1 MTKNNMKFRQLLTR
15 CTAVPVAFVGLAL
28 NAFADNKV
36 TIEDFSIKLNE
47 EKTVAIYLENTDAIA
62 ALQMDIVLP
71 KELSYVSNSIVRN
84 EERLDRDTHSLMM
97 QYVDGD
103 NDVNIYRLLI
113 VPSSMDNIE
122 GNSGAIAYF
131 TVKADAFNEVDKI
144 RFENI
149 VGSRLPD
156 GSADTKVEVTGDE
169 TTVSPYA
176 GFVQMG
182 AEALEIKT
190 DGTSKKVDVQLTNH
204 ITVRNMEAVIT
215 LPVGL
220 SFEMNEKGK
229 PKFDYGTRL
238 PQNATISSN
247 VMTDGSMKVVIAG
260 VTDQSFEGNE
270 GTVFSFYVKADE
282 NLAQNSEIIISDVLV
297 TDDEAN
303 AYVID
308 EPAKQAVVNAY
319 VAYYEPAMK
328 VVDELKSRFDA
339 AVEKINTE
347 APTVKDSV
355 LVTDSIA
362 KVGAQVENLR
372 KAVEQAY
379 QDETLA
385 ENSETVLAPVAN
397 IDQAIEEMVGY
408 ALALEQGLVNNEA
421 AYQRLTAEIAAA
433 QTELDAATE
442 KINTECA
449 AVAAQ
454 FTETLAG
461 IKAQIDALTAD
472 VKAQYEAGKLT
483 AESTVDLTAVKEATT
498 KVVADAAAA
507 QAAYEANEAA
517 YVRLNG
523 EIAAAQT
530 ELDAAT
536 EKINTECAAVAAQFT
551 ETLAGI
557 KAQIDALTAD
567 VKAQYEAGKL
577 TAESTVDLT
586 AVKEATTK
594 VVADAA
600 AAQAAYEANEAA
612 YVRLNGEIA
621 AAQTELDA
629 ATEKINTECAAV
641 AAQFTETLAGIKAQ
655 IDALTADVKA
665 QYEAGKL
672 TAESTVDLTAV
683 KKAVEKV
690 VADAAAAQAVV
701 DANEAAYERL
711 SAEIAAVQ
719 TQLDST
725 KKTIETECAA
735 VAEDY
740 VATLESL
747 QSEIDGAFADLKKQ
761 YDAVALNESSKVY
774 LNGIISGI
782 NKALKDAQAGQAA
795 VEANQA
801 AYERLTA
808 VIAVVQKQLDD
819 AKNKIETEYADVADQ
834 FKETA
839 QTIQIQI
846 NTLTADLQNRYE
858 AGKLTAE
865 STVETSLIEGAI
877 TKMLADASGNQA
889 AVIANEAAYKRLT
902 AEIATVQTQLDNAKK
917 TIETECADVAANYV
931 AALES
936 LQSDIDGISADVKKQ
951 YEAVSL
957 NENSKVYLSAIT
969 TGIATALKDAQAAQA
984 AFEADEAAKAANEA
998 AYVRLTAEI
1007 AAVEAELDTAKTTIE
1022 TEYAAVAAQ
1031 FENTIAGIQ
1040 SQIKAIAD
1048 DVKAQYEAVKLT
1060 AESTVD
1066 LTAVNKAIEQVVA
1079 DAAAAQEA
1087 YEADEAAKAA
1097 NEAAYVRLTAEI
1109 AAVEAELDTAK
1120 TTIETE
1126 YAAVAAQFENTI
1138 AGIQSQIKAI
1148 ADDVK
1153 AQYEAVKLT
1162 ADSKVDLTEVQKAI
1176 AQVVTDAA
1184 AAQEAHEADE
1194 AAKAANQAAYERLT
1208 AEIAAVQTELDNAKK
1223 TIETECA
1230 DVAEDYVATLEKL
1243 QSEIDGVSAD
1253 LKKQYEAVALDENSK
1268 VYLTGITSGIAKAL
1282 KDAQAGQAAVTANE
1296 TAYERL
1302 NAEIAAVQ
1310 AELDAAIEKINTECP
1325 DVADQ
1330 FTAEMETL
1338 QMQIDG
1344 VQEDLDAKYEAVS
1357 LDENSKVYLSAV
1369 TSGIKKMIEDAIA
1382 AQDQATGINDVQTGA
1397 NQVVAIYTVTGAKV
1411 EKPVKGSINI
1421 FKYADGS
1428 IKKIFV
1434 K

>member
-47 EKTVAIYLENTDAIA
+47 EKTVAIYLENTDDIA
-62 ALQMDIVLP
+62 ALQMDIKLP
-71 KELSYVSNSIVRN
+71 VGLTFVENSLVRN

-97 QYVDGD
+97 NGINGSNRDFRV
-103 NDVNIYRLLI
+103 LI

-131 TVKADAFNEVDKI
+131 TVKADEFNGNGDI
-144 RFENI
+144 RIENI

-156 GSADTKVEVTGDE
+156 GSADTKVEVTSDV

-182 AEALEIKT
+182 TEALEIKT

-215 LPVGL
+215 LPAGL

-247 VMTDGSMKVVIAG
+247 VMADGSMKVVIAG
-260 VTDQSFEGNE
+260 VTNQSFEGNE

-297 TDDEAN
+297 TDGDAN

-319 VAYYEPAMK
+319 IAYYEPAMK

-421 AYQRLTAEIAAA
+421 AYQRLTA
-433 QTELDAATE
+433 
-442 KINTECA
+442 
-449 AVAAQ
+449 
-454 FTETLAG
+454 
-461 IKAQIDALTAD
+461 
-472 VKAQYEAGKLT
+472 
-483 AESTVDLTAVKEATT
+483 
-498 KVVADAAAA
+498 
-507 QAAYEANEAA
+507 
-517 YVRLNG
+517 
-523 EIAAAQT
+523 
-530 ELDAAT
+530 
-536 EKINTECAAVAAQFT
+536 
-551 ETLAGI
+551 
-557 KAQIDALTAD
+557 
-567 VKAQYEAGKL
+567 
-577 TAESTVDLT
+577 
-586 AVKEATTK
+586 
-594 VVADAA
+594 
-600 AAQAAYEANEAA
+600 
-612 YVRLNGEIA
+612 EIA

-834 FKETA
+834 FKETT

-969 TGIATALKDAQAAQA
+969 SGIATALKDAQAAQA
-984 AFEADEAAKAANEA
+984 AFDANEAAVAANEA
-998 AYVRLTAEI
+998 AYERLNAEI
-1007 AAVEAELDTAKTTIE
+1007 AAVQTKLDNAKKTIE

-1040 SQIKAIAD
+1040 SQIKA
-1048 DVKAQYEAVKLT
+1048 V
-1060 AESTVD
+1060 
-1066 LTAVNKAIEQVVA
+1066 
-1079 DAAAAQEA
+1079 
-1087 YEADEAAKAA
+1087 
-1097 NEAAYVRLTAEI
+1097 
-1109 AAVEAELDTAK
+1109 
-1120 TTIETE
+1120 
-1126 YAAVAAQFENTI
+1126 
-1138 AGIQSQIKAI
+1138 

-1162 ADSKVDLTEVQKAI
+1162 ADSKVDLTEIQKAI

-1369 TSGIKKMIEDAIA
+1369 TTGIKKMVEDAVA

>member
-47 EKTVAIYLENTDAIA
+47 EKTVAIYLENTDDIA

-156 GSADTKVEVTGDE
+156 GSADTKVEVTSDV

-182 AEALEIKT
+182 TEALEIKT
-190 DGTSKKVDVQLTNH
+190 DGISKKVDVQLTNH

-215 LPVGL
+215 LPAGL

-260 VTDQSFEGNE
+260 VTNQSFEGNE

-297 TDDEAN
+297 TDGYAN

-319 VAYYEPAMK
+319 IAYYEPAMK

-408 ALALEQGLVNNEA
+408 ALALEKAIVDNEA
-421 AYQRLTAEIAAA
+421 AYVRLNAEIAAA
-433 QTELDAATE
+433 QAELDAATE
-442 KINTECA
+442 KINTESA

-454 FTETLAG
+454 FAETLAG
-461 IKAQIDALTAD
+461 IKAQI
-472 VKAQYEAGKLT
+472 
-483 AESTVDLTAVKEATT
+483 
-498 KVVADAAAA
+498 
-507 QAAYEANEAA
+507 N
-517 YVRLNG
+517 
-523 EIAAAQT
+523 
-530 ELDAAT
+530 
-536 EKINTECAAVAAQFT
+536 
-551 ETLAGI
+551 
-557 KAQIDALTAD
+557 ALTAD

-761 YDAVALNESSKVY
+761 YDAVALNENSKVY

-931 AALES
+931 VTIEA
-936 LQSDIDGISADVKKQ
+936 LQSDIDGVSADLKKQ
-951 YEAVSL
+951 YEAISL

-984 AFEADEAAKAANEA
+984 AFDANEAAVAANEA
-998 AYVRLTAEI
+998 AYERLNAEI
-1007 AAVEAELDTAKTTIE
+1007 AAVQTELDNAK
-1022 TEYAAVAAQ
+1022 
-1031 FENTIAGIQ
+1031 
-1040 SQIKAIAD
+1040 K
-1048 DVKAQYEAVKLT
+1048 
-1060 AESTVD
+1060 
-1066 LTAVNKAIEQVVA
+1066 
-1079 DAAAAQEA
+1079 
-1087 YEADEAAKAA
+1087 
-1097 NEAAYVRLTAEI
+1097 
-1109 AAVEAELDTAK
+1109 
-1120 TTIETE
+1120 TIETE

-1369 TSGIKKMIEDAIA
+1369 TTGIKKMVEDAVA

>member
-156 GSADTKVEVTGDE
+156 GSADTKVEVTSDV

-182 AEALEIKT
+182 TEALEIKT

-215 LPVGL
+215 LPAGL

-282 NLAQNSEIIISDVLV
+282 NLAQNSEIVISDVLV
-297 TDDEAN
+297 TDNGAN

-319 VAYYEPAMK
+319 IAYYEPAMK

-557 KAQIDALTAD
+557 KTQIDALTAD

-586 AVKEATTK
+586 AVKEATT
-594 VVADAA
+594 
-600 AAQAAYEANEAA
+600 
-612 YVRLNGEIA
+612 
-621 AAQTELDA
+621 
-629 ATEKINTECAAV
+629 
-641 AAQFTETLAGIKAQ
+641 
-655 IDALTADVKA
+655 
-665 QYEAGKL
+665 
-672 TAESTVDLTAV
+672 
-683 KKAVEKV
+683 KV

-761 YDAVALNESSKVY
+761 YDAVALNENSKVY

-931 AALES
+931 VTIEA
-936 LQSDIDGISADVKKQ
+936 LQSDIDGVSADLKKQ
-951 YEAVSL
+951 YEAISL

-984 AFEADEAAKAANEA
+984 AF
-998 AYVRLTAEI
+998 
-1007 AAVEAELDTAKTTIE
+1007 
-1022 TEYAAVAAQ
+1022 
-1031 FENTIAGIQ
+1031 
-1040 SQIKAIAD
+1040 
-1048 DVKAQYEAVKLT
+1048 
-1060 AESTVD
+1060 
-1066 LTAVNKAIEQVVA
+1066 
-1079 DAAAAQEA
+1079 
-1087 YEADEAAKAA
+1087 EADEAAKAA

-1369 TSGIKKMIEDAIA
+1369 TTGIKKMVEDAVA

>member
-47 EKTVAIYLENTDAIA
+47 EKTVAIYLENTDDIA

-97 QYVDGD
+97 QRVDSD
-103 NDVNIYRLLI
+103 NDDVNIYRLLI

-131 TVKADAFNEVDKI
+131 TVKADEFNGNGDI
-144 RFENI
+144 RIENI

-156 GSADTKVEVTGDE
+156 GSADTKVEVTSDV

-182 AEALEIKT
+182 TEALEIKT

-215 LPVGL
+215 LPAGL

-247 VMTDGSMKVVIAG
+247 VMADGSMKVVIAG

-282 NLAQNSEIIISDVLV
+282 NLAQNSEIEISNVLV

-319 VAYYEPAMK
+319 IAYYEPAMK

-536 EKINTECAAVAAQFT
+536 EKINTECAAVAAQFA

-557 KAQIDALTAD
+557 KTQIDALTAD

-612 YVRLNGEIA
+612 Y
-621 AAQTELDA
+621 
-629 ATEKINTECAAV
+629 
-641 AAQFTETLAGIKAQ
+641 
-655 IDALTADVKA
+655 
-665 QYEAGKL
+665 
-672 TAESTVDLTAV
+672 
-683 KKAVEKV
+683 
-690 VADAAAAQAVV
+690 
-701 DANEAAYERL
+701 ERL

-747 QSEIDGAFADLKKQ
+747 QSEIDGVSADLKKQ

-969 TGIATALKDAQAAQA
+969 SGIATALKDAQAAQA
-984 AFEADEAAKAANEA
+984 AFDANEAAVAANEA
-998 AYVRLTAEI
+998 AYERLNAEI
-1007 AAVEAELDTAKTTIE
+1007 AAVQTELDNAKKTIE

-1040 SQIKAIAD
+1040 SQIKA
-1048 DVKAQYEAVKLT
+1048 V
-1060 AESTVD
+1060 
-1066 LTAVNKAIEQVVA
+1066 
-1079 DAAAAQEA
+1079 
-1087 YEADEAAKAA
+1087 
-1097 NEAAYVRLTAEI
+1097 
-1109 AAVEAELDTAK
+1109 
-1120 TTIETE
+1120 
-1126 YAAVAAQFENTI
+1126 
-1138 AGIQSQIKAI
+1138 

-1369 TSGIKKMIEDAIA
+1369 TTGIKKMVEDAVA

>member
-47 EKTVAIYLENTDAIA
+47 EKTVAIYLENTDDIA

-97 QYVDGD
+97 QRVDSD
-103 NDVNIYRLLI
+103 NDDVNIYRLLI

-131 TVKADAFNEVDKI
+131 TVKADEFNGNGDI
-144 RFENI
+144 RIENI

-156 GSADTKVEVTGDE
+156 GSADTKVEVTSDV

-182 AEALEIKT
+182 TEALEIKT

-215 LPVGL
+215 LPAGL

-247 VMTDGSMKVVIAG
+247 VMADGSMKVVIAG

-282 NLAQNSEIIISDVLV
+282 NLAQNSEIEISNVLV

-319 VAYYEPAMK
+319 IAYYEPAMK

-517 YVRLNG
+517 Y
-523 EIAAAQT
+523 
-530 ELDAAT
+530 
-536 EKINTECAAVAAQFT
+536 
-551 ETLAGI
+551 
-557 KAQIDALTAD
+557 
-567 VKAQYEAGKL
+567 
-577 TAESTVDLT
+577 
-586 AVKEATTK
+586 
-594 VVADAA
+594 
-600 AAQAAYEANEAA
+600 
-612 YVRLNGEIA
+612 
-621 AAQTELDA
+621 
-629 ATEKINTECAAV
+629 
-641 AAQFTETLAGIKAQ
+641 
-655 IDALTADVKA
+655 
-665 QYEAGKL
+665 
-672 TAESTVDLTAV
+672 
-683 KKAVEKV
+683 
-690 VADAAAAQAVV
+690 
-701 DANEAAYERL
+701 ERL

-747 QSEIDGAFADLKKQ
+747 QSEIDGVSADLKKQ

-969 TGIATALKDAQAAQA
+969 SGIATALKDAQAAQA
-984 AFEADEAAKAANEA
+984 AFDANEAAVAANEA
-998 AYVRLTAEI
+998 AYERLNAEI
-1007 AAVEAELDTAKTTIE
+1007 AAVQTELDNAKKTIE

-1040 SQIKAIAD
+1040 SQIKA
-1048 DVKAQYEAVKLT
+1048 V
-1060 AESTVD
+1060 
-1066 LTAVNKAIEQVVA
+1066 
-1079 DAAAAQEA
+1079 
-1087 YEADEAAKAA
+1087 
-1097 NEAAYVRLTAEI
+1097 
-1109 AAVEAELDTAK
+1109 
-1120 TTIETE
+1120 
-1126 YAAVAAQFENTI
+1126 
-1138 AGIQSQIKAI
+1138 

-1369 TSGIKKMIEDAIA
+1369 TTGIKKMVEDAVA

>member
-62 ALQMDIVLP
+62 ALQMDIILP
-71 KELSYVSNSIVRN
+71 EGLTFVENSLVRN

-97 QYVDGD
+97 NGINGSNSNFRV
-103 NDVNIYRLLI
+103 LI

-131 TVKADAFNEVDKI
+131 TVKADEFNGNGDI
-144 RFENI
+144 RIENI

-156 GSADTKVEVTGDE
+156 GSADTKVEVTSDV

-176 GFVQMG
+176 GFVQIG
-182 AEALEIKT
+182 TEALEIKT

-215 LPVGL
+215 LPAGL

-247 VMTDGSMKVVIAG
+247 VMADGSMKVVIAG
-260 VTDQSFEGNE
+260 VTNQSFEGNE

-297 TDDEAN
+297 TDGDAN

-319 VAYYEPAMK
+319 IAYYEPAMK

-433 QTELDAATE
+433 QIELDAATE

-454 FTETLAG
+454 FAETLAG
-461 IKAQIDALTAD
+461 IKTQIDALTAD

-483 AESTVDLTAVKEATT
+483 AESTVDLTAVKDATT

-523 EIAAAQT
+523 EIATAQT

-536 EKINTECAAVAAQFT
+536 EKINAECAAVAAQF
-551 ETLAGI
+551 A
-557 KAQIDALTAD
+557 
-567 VKAQYEAGKL
+567 
-577 TAESTVDLT
+577 
-586 AVKEATTK
+586 
-594 VVADAA
+594 
-600 AAQAAYEANEAA
+600 
-612 YVRLNGEIA
+612 
-621 AAQTELDA
+621 
-629 ATEKINTECAAV
+629 
-641 AAQFTETLAGIKAQ
+641 ETLAGIKAQ

-761 YDAVALNESSKVY
+761 YDAVALNENSKVY

-969 TGIATALKDAQAAQA
+969 SGIATALKDAQAAQA
-984 AFEADEAAKAANEA
+984 AFDANEAAVAANEA
-998 AYVRLTAEI
+998 AYERLNAEI
-1007 AAVEAELDTAKTTIE
+1007 AAVQTKLDNAKKTIE

-1040 SQIKAIAD
+1040 SQIKA
-1048 DVKAQYEAVKLT
+1048 V
-1060 AESTVD
+1060 
-1066 LTAVNKAIEQVVA
+1066 
-1079 DAAAAQEA
+1079 
-1087 YEADEAAKAA
+1087 
-1097 NEAAYVRLTAEI
+1097 
-1109 AAVEAELDTAK
+1109 
-1120 TTIETE
+1120 
-1126 YAAVAAQFENTI
+1126 
-1138 AGIQSQIKAI
+1138 

-1194 AAKAANQAAYERLT
+1194 AAKAANEAAYERLT

-1223 TIETECA
+1223 TIENECA

-1369 TSGIKKMIEDAIA
+1369 TTGIKKMVEDAVA

>member
-62 ALQMDIVLP
+62 ALQMDIILP
-71 KELSYVSNSIVRN
+71 EGLTFVENSLVRN

-97 QYVDGD
+97 NGINGSNSNFRV
-103 NDVNIYRLLI
+103 LI

-131 TVKADAFNEVDKI
+131 TVKADEFNGNGDI
-144 RFENI
+144 RIENI

-156 GSADTKVEVTGDE
+156 GSADTKVEVTSDV

-215 LPVGL
+215 LPAGL

-247 VMTDGSMKVVIAG
+247 VMADGSMKVVIAG
-260 VTDQSFEGNE
+260 VTNQSFEGNE

-319 VAYYEPAMK
+319 IAYYEPAMK

-408 ALALEQGLVNNEA
+408 ALALEK
-421 AYQRLTAEIAAA
+421 TI
-433 QTELDAATE
+433 
-442 KINTECA
+442 
-449 AVAAQ
+449 
-454 FTETLAG
+454 
-461 IKAQIDALTAD
+461 
-472 VKAQYEAGKLT
+472 
-483 AESTVDLTAVKEATT
+483 VD
-498 KVVADAAAA
+498 
-507 QAAYEANEAA
+507 
-517 YVRLNG
+517 
-523 EIAAAQT
+523 
-530 ELDAAT
+530 
-536 EKINTECAAVAAQFT
+536 
-551 ETLAGI
+551 
-557 KAQIDALTAD
+557 
-567 VKAQYEAGKL
+567 
-577 TAESTVDLT
+577 
-586 AVKEATTK
+586 
-594 VVADAA
+594 
-600 AAQAAYEANEAA
+600 NEAA

-761 YDAVALNESSKVY
+761 YDAVALNENSKVY

-801 AYERLTA
+801 AYERLTV

-931 AALES
+931 VTIEA
-936 LQSDIDGISADVKKQ
+936 LQSDIDGVSADLKKQ
-951 YEAVSL
+951 YEAISL

-969 TGIATALKDAQAAQA
+969 SGIATALKDAQAAQA
-984 AFEADEAAKAANEA
+984 AFDANEAAVAANEA
-998 AYVRLTAEI
+998 AYERLNAEI
-1007 AAVEAELDTAKTTIE
+1007 AAVQTELDNAKKTIE

-1040 SQIKAIAD
+1040 SQIKA
-1048 DVKAQYEAVKLT
+1048 V
-1060 AESTVD
+1060 
-1066 LTAVNKAIEQVVA
+1066 
-1079 DAAAAQEA
+1079 
-1087 YEADEAAKAA
+1087 
-1097 NEAAYVRLTAEI
+1097 
-1109 AAVEAELDTAK
+1109 
-1120 TTIETE
+1120 
-1126 YAAVAAQFENTI
+1126 
-1138 AGIQSQIKAI
+1138 

-1369 TSGIKKMIEDAIA
+1369 TTGIKKMVEDAVA

>member
-483 AESTVDLTAVKEATT
+483 AESTVDLTAVKDATT

-523 EIAAAQT
+523 EIATAQT

-536 EKINTECAAVAAQFT
+536 EKINTECAAVAAQF
-551 ETLAGI
+551 A
-557 KAQIDALTAD
+557 
-567 VKAQYEAGKL
+567 
-577 TAESTVDLT
+577 
-586 AVKEATTK
+586 
-594 VVADAA
+594 
-600 AAQAAYEANEAA
+600 
-612 YVRLNGEIA
+612 
-621 AAQTELDA
+621 
-629 ATEKINTECAAV
+629 
-641 AAQFTETLAGIKAQ
+641 ETLAGIKAQ

-1060 AESTVD
+1060 A
-1066 LTAVNKAIEQVVA
+1066 
-1079 DAAAAQEA
+1079 
-1087 YEADEAAKAA
+1087 
-1097 NEAAYVRLTAEI
+1097 
-1109 AAVEAELDTAK
+1109 
-1120 TTIETE
+1120 
-1126 YAAVAAQFENTI
+1126 
-1138 AGIQSQIKAI
+1138 
-1148 ADDVK
+1148 
-1153 AQYEAVKLT
+1153 
-1162 ADSKVDLTEVQKAI
+1162 DSKVDLTEVQKAI

-1421 FKYADGS
+1421 FEYADGS

>member
-47 EKTVAIYLENTDAIA
+47 EKTVAIYLENTDDIA

-122 GNSGAIAYF
+122 GNSGVIAYF

-156 GSADTKVEVTGDE
+156 GSEDTKVEVTGDE

-182 AEALEIKT
+182 TEALEIKT

-215 LPVGL
+215 LPAGL
-220 SFEMNEKGK
+220 SFELNEKDK
-229 PKFDYGTRL
+229 PRFDYGTRL

-260 VTDQSFEGNE
+260 VTNQSFEGNE

-319 VAYYEPAMK
+319 IAYYEPAMK

-421 AYQRLTAEIAAA
+421 AYQRLTVEIAAA

-461 IKAQIDALTAD
+461 IKTQIDALTAD

-483 AESTVDLTAVKEATT
+483 AESTVDLTAVKEAMT
-498 KVVADAAAA
+498 
-507 QAAYEANEAA
+507 
-517 YVRLNG
+517 
-523 EIAAAQT
+523 
-530 ELDAAT
+530 
-536 EKINTECAAVAAQFT
+536 
-551 ETLAGI
+551 
-557 KAQIDALTAD
+557 
-567 VKAQYEAGKL
+567 
-577 TAESTVDLT
+577 
-586 AVKEATTK
+586 
-594 VVADAA
+594 
-600 AAQAAYEANEAA
+600 
-612 YVRLNGEIA
+612 
-621 AAQTELDA
+621 
-629 ATEKINTECAAV
+629 
-641 AAQFTETLAGIKAQ
+641 
-655 IDALTADVKA
+655 
-665 QYEAGKL
+665 
-672 TAESTVDLTAV
+672 
-683 KKAVEKV
+683 KV

-711 SAEIAAVQ
+711 SAEIAVVQ
-719 TQLDST
+719 TQLDNT

-747 QSEIDGAFADLKKQ
+747 QSEIDGVSADLKKQ
-761 YDAVALNESSKVY
+761 YDAVALNENSKVY

-902 AEIATVQTQLDNAKK
+902 AEIAAVQTQLDNAKK

-951 YEAVSL
+951 YEAISL

-969 TGIATALKDAQAAQA
+969 SGIATALKDAQAAQA
-984 AFEADEAAKAANEA
+984 AFDANEAAVAANEA
-998 AYVRLTAEI
+998 
-1007 AAVEAELDTAKTTIE
+1007 
-1022 TEYAAVAAQ
+1022 
-1031 FENTIAGIQ
+1031 
-1040 SQIKAIAD
+1040 
-1048 DVKAQYEAVKLT
+1048 
-1060 AESTVD
+1060 
-1066 LTAVNKAIEQVVA
+1066 
-1079 DAAAAQEA
+1079 
-1087 YEADEAAKAA
+1087 
-1097 NEAAYVRLTAEI
+1097 
-1109 AAVEAELDTAK
+1109 
-1120 TTIETE
+1120 
-1126 YAAVAAQFENTI
+1126 
-1138 AGIQSQIKAI
+1138 
-1148 ADDVK
+1148 
-1153 AQYEAVKLT
+1153 
-1162 ADSKVDLTEVQKAI
+1162 
-1176 AQVVTDAA
+1176 
-1184 AAQEAHEADE
+1184 
-1194 AAKAANQAAYERLT
+1194 
-1208 AEIAAVQTELDNAKK
+1208 
-1223 TIETECA
+1223 
-1230 DVAEDYVATLEKL
+1230 
-1243 QSEIDGVSAD
+1243 
-1253 LKKQYEAVALDENSK
+1253 
-1268 VYLTGITSGIAKAL
+1268 
-1282 KDAQAGQAAVTANE
+1282 
-1296 TAYERL
+1296 AYERL

-1369 TSGIKKMIEDAIA
+1369 TSGIKKMVEDAIA

>member
-47 EKTVAIYLENTDAIA
+47 EKTVAIYLENTDDIA

-156 GSADTKVEVTGDE
+156 GSEDTKVEVTGDE

-182 AEALEIKT
+182 TEALEIKT
-190 DGTSKKVDVQLTNH
+190 DGTSKKVGVQLTNH

-260 VTDQSFEGNE
+260 VTNQSFEGNE

-282 NLAQNSEIIISDVLV
+282 NLAQNSEIEISNVLV
-297 TDDEAN
+297 TDDKAN

-319 VAYYEPAMK
+319 IAYYEPAMK

-454 FTETLAG
+454 FAETLAG

-483 AESTVDLTAVKEATT
+483 AESTVDLTAVKDATT

-523 EIAAAQT
+523 EIATAQT

-557 KAQIDALTAD
+557 KT
-567 VKAQYEAGKL
+567 
-577 TAESTVDLT
+577 
-586 AVKEATTK
+586 
-594 VVADAA
+594 
-600 AAQAAYEANEAA
+600 
-612 YVRLNGEIA
+612 
-621 AAQTELDA
+621 
-629 ATEKINTECAAV
+629 
-641 AAQFTETLAGIKAQ
+641 Q

-969 TGIATALKDAQAAQA
+969 SGIATALKDAQAAQA
-984 AFEADEAAKAANEA
+984 AFDANEAAVAANEA
-998 AYVRLTAEI
+998 AYERLNAEI
-1007 AAVEAELDTAKTTIE
+1007 AAVQTKLDNAKKTIE

-1040 SQIKAIAD
+1040 SQIKA
-1048 DVKAQYEAVKLT
+1048 V
-1060 AESTVD
+1060 
-1066 LTAVNKAIEQVVA
+1066 
-1079 DAAAAQEA
+1079 
-1087 YEADEAAKAA
+1087 
-1097 NEAAYVRLTAEI
+1097 
-1109 AAVEAELDTAK
+1109 
-1120 TTIETE
+1120 
-1126 YAAVAAQFENTI
+1126 
-1138 AGIQSQIKAI
+1138 

-1162 ADSKVDLTEVQKAI
+1162 ADSKVDLTEVQKTI

-1208 AEIAAVQTELDNAKK
+1208 AEIAAVQTELDNAKN

-1369 TSGIKKMIEDAIA
+1369 TTGIKKMIEDAIA

>member
-62 ALQMDIVLP
+62 ALQMDIILP
-71 KELSYVSNSIVRN
+71 EGLTFVENSLVRN

-97 QYVDGD
+97 NGINGSNRDFRV
-103 NDVNIYRLLI
+103 LI

-131 TVKADAFNEVDKI
+131 TVKADEFNGNGDI
-144 RFENI
+144 RIENI

-156 GSADTKVEVTGDE
+156 GSADTKVEVTSDV

-215 LPVGL
+215 LPAGL

-247 VMTDGSMKVVIAG
+247 VMADGSMKVVIAG
-260 VTDQSFEGNE
+260 VTTQPFEGNE

-282 NLAQNSEIIISDVLV
+282 TLAQNSEIVISDVLV
-297 TDDEAN
+297 TDNGANAN

-308 EPAKQAVVNAY
+308 EVAKQAVVNSY
-319 VAYYEPAMK
+319 ITYFDPAIK
-328 VVDELKSRFDA
+328 VVDELQGRFDA

-461 IKAQIDALTAD
+461 IKTQIDALTAD

-498 KVVADAAAA
+498 
-507 QAAYEANEAA
+507 
-517 YVRLNG
+517 
-523 EIAAAQT
+523 
-530 ELDAAT
+530 
-536 EKINTECAAVAAQFT
+536 
-551 ETLAGI
+551 
-557 KAQIDALTAD
+557 
-567 VKAQYEAGKL
+567 
-577 TAESTVDLT
+577 
-586 AVKEATTK
+586 
-594 VVADAA
+594 
-600 AAQAAYEANEAA
+600 
-612 YVRLNGEIA
+612 
-621 AAQTELDA
+621 
-629 ATEKINTECAAV
+629 
-641 AAQFTETLAGIKAQ
+641 
-655 IDALTADVKA
+655 
-665 QYEAGKL
+665 
-672 TAESTVDLTAV
+672 
-683 KKAVEKV
+683 KV

-761 YDAVALNESSKVY
+761 YDAVALNENSKVY

-969 TGIATALKDAQAAQA
+969 SGIATALKDAQAAQA
-984 AFEADEAAKAANEA
+984 AFDANEAAVAANEA
-998 AYVRLTAEI
+998 AYERLNAEI
-1007 AAVEAELDTAKTTIE
+1007 AAVQTELD
-1022 TEYAAVAAQ
+1022 
-1031 FENTIAGIQ
+1031 N
-1040 SQIKAIAD
+1040 
-1048 DVKAQYEAVKLT
+1048 
-1060 AESTVD
+1060 
-1066 LTAVNKAIEQVVA
+1066 
-1079 DAAAAQEA
+1079 
-1087 YEADEAAKAA
+1087 
-1097 NEAAYVRLTAEI
+1097 
-1109 AAVEAELDTAK
+1109 AK

-1162 ADSKVDLTEVQKAI
+1162 ADSKVDLT
-1176 AQVVTDAA
+1176 
-1184 AAQEAHEADE
+1184 
-1194 AAKAANQAAYERLT
+1194 
-1208 AEIAAVQTELDNAKK
+1208 
-1223 TIETECA
+1223 
-1230 DVAEDYVATLEKL
+1230 
-1243 QSEIDGVSAD
+1243 
-1253 LKKQYEAVALDENSK
+1253 
-1268 VYLTGITSGIAKAL
+1268 
-1282 KDAQAGQAAVTANE
+1282 
-1296 TAYERL
+1296 
-1302 NAEIAAVQ
+1302 
-1310 AELDAAIEKINTECP
+1310 
-1325 DVADQ
+1325 
-1330 FTAEMETL
+1330 
-1338 QMQIDG
+1338 
-1344 VQEDLDAKYEAVS
+1344 
-1357 LDENSKVYLSAV
+1357 
-1369 TSGIKKMIEDAIA
+1369 
-1382 AQDQATGINDVQTGA
+1382 
-1397 NQVVAIYTVTGAKV
+1397 
-1411 EKPVKGSINI
+1411 
-1421 FKYADGS
+1421 
-1428 IKKIFV
+1428 
-1434 K
+1434 

>member
-62 ALQMDIVLP
+62 ALQMDIILP
-71 KELSYVSNSIVRN
+71 EGLTFVENSLVRN

-97 QYVDGD
+97 NGINGSNSNFRV
-103 NDVNIYRLLI
+103 LI

-131 TVKADAFNEVDKI
+131 TVKADEFNGNGDI
-144 RFENI
+144 RIENI

-156 GSADTKVEVTGDE
+156 GSADTKVEVTSDV

-182 AEALEIKT
+182 TEALEIKT

-215 LPVGL
+215 LPAGL

-247 VMTDGSMKVVIAG
+247 VMADGSMKVVIAG
-260 VTDQSFEGNE
+260 VTNQSFEGNE

-282 NLAQNSEIIISDVLV
+282 TLAQNSEIIISDVLV
-297 TDDEAN
+297 TDNGAN

-308 EPAKQAVVNAY
+308 EVAKQAVVNSY
-319 VAYYEPAMK
+319 ITYYEPAKK
-328 VVDELKSRFDA
+328 VVDELQGRFDA

-347 APTVKDSV
+347 ALTVKDSV

-461 IKAQIDALTAD
+461 IKTQIDALTAD

-523 EIAAAQT
+523 EIAT
-530 ELDAAT
+530 
-536 EKINTECAAVAAQFT
+536 
-551 ETLAGI
+551 
-557 KAQIDALTAD
+557 
-567 VKAQYEAGKL
+567 
-577 TAESTVDLT
+577 
-586 AVKEATTK
+586 
-594 VVADAA
+594 
-600 AAQAAYEANEAA
+600 
-612 YVRLNGEIA
+612 
-621 AAQTELDA
+621 AQTELDA

-719 TQLDST
+719 TQLDNT

-761 YDAVALNESSKVY
+761 YDAVALNENSKVY

-969 TGIATALKDAQAAQA
+969 SGIATALKDAQAAQA
-984 AFEADEAAKAANEA
+984 TFDANEAAVAANEA
-998 AYVRLTAEI
+998 AYERLNAEI
-1007 AAVEAELDTAKTTIE
+1007 AAVQTELDNAKKTIE

-1040 SQIKAIAD
+1040 SQIKA
-1048 DVKAQYEAVKLT
+1048 V
-1060 AESTVD
+1060 
-1066 LTAVNKAIEQVVA
+1066 
-1079 DAAAAQEA
+1079 
-1087 YEADEAAKAA
+1087 
-1097 NEAAYVRLTAEI
+1097 
-1109 AAVEAELDTAK
+1109 
-1120 TTIETE
+1120 
-1126 YAAVAAQFENTI
+1126 
-1138 AGIQSQIKAI
+1138 

-1369 TSGIKKMIEDAIA
+1369 TTGIKKMVEDAVA

>member
-1 MTKNNMKFRQLLTR
+1 MTQKNMKFRQLLTR

-47 EKTVAIYLENTDAIA
+47 EKTVAIYLENTDDIA
-62 ALQMDIVLP
+62 ALQMDIKLP
-71 KELSYVSNSIVRN
+71 VGLTFVENSLVRN

-97 QYVDGD
+97 NGINGSNRDFRV
-103 NDVNIYRLLI
+103 LI

-131 TVKADAFNEVDKI
+131 TVKADEFNGNGDI
-144 RFENI
+144 RIENI

-156 GSADTKVEVTGDE
+156 GSADTKVEVTSDV

-215 LPVGL
+215 LPAGL

-247 VMTDGSMKVVIAG
+247 VMADGSMKVVIAG
-260 VTDQSFEGNE
+260 VTTQPFEGNE

-282 NLAQNSEIIISDVLV
+282 TLAQNSEIIISDVLV
-297 TDDEAN
+297 TDNGAN

-308 EPAKQAVVNAY
+308 EVAKQAVVNSY
-319 VAYYEPAMK
+319 ITYYEPAKK
-328 VVDELKSRFDA
+328 VVDELQGRFDA

-347 APTVKDSV
+347 ALTVKDSV

-454 FTETLAG
+454 FAETLAG

-483 AESTVDLTAVKEATT
+483 AESTVDLTAVKDATT

-523 EIAAAQT
+523 EIATAQT

-536 EKINTECAAVAAQFT
+536 EKINTECAAVAAQF
-551 ETLAGI
+551 A
-557 KAQIDALTAD
+557 
-567 VKAQYEAGKL
+567 
-577 TAESTVDLT
+577 
-586 AVKEATTK
+586 
-594 VVADAA
+594 
-600 AAQAAYEANEAA
+600 
-612 YVRLNGEIA
+612 
-621 AAQTELDA
+621 
-629 ATEKINTECAAV
+629 
-641 AAQFTETLAGIKAQ
+641 ETLAGIKAQ

-761 YDAVALNESSKVY
+761 YDAVALNENSKVY

-931 AALES
+931 VTIEA
-936 LQSDIDGISADVKKQ
+936 LQSDIDGVSADLKKQ
-951 YEAVSL
+951 YEAISL

-984 AFEADEAAKAANEA
+984 AF
-998 AYVRLTAEI
+998 
-1007 AAVEAELDTAKTTIE
+1007 
-1022 TEYAAVAAQ
+1022 
-1031 FENTIAGIQ
+1031 
-1040 SQIKAIAD
+1040 
-1048 DVKAQYEAVKLT
+1048 
-1060 AESTVD
+1060 
-1066 LTAVNKAIEQVVA
+1066 
-1079 DAAAAQEA
+1079 
-1087 YEADEAAKAA
+1087 EADEAAKAA

-1369 TSGIKKMIEDAIA
+1369 TTGIKKMVEDAVA

>member
-62 ALQMDIVLP
+62 ALQMDIILP
-71 KELSYVSNSIVRN
+71 EGLTFVENSLVRN
-84 EERLDRDTHSLMM
+84 EKRLDRDTHSLMM
-97 QYVDGD
+97 NGINGSNSNFRV
-103 NDVNIYRLLI
+103 LI

-131 TVKADAFNEVDKI
+131 TVKADEFNGNGDI
-144 RFENI
+144 RIENI

-156 GSADTKVEVTGDE
+156 GSADTKVEVTSDV

-182 AEALEIKT
+182 TEALEIKT

-229 PKFDYGTRL
+229 PKFVYGTRL

-282 NLAQNSEIIISDVLV
+282 NLAQNSEIEISNVLV

-319 VAYYEPAMK
+319 IAYYEPAMK

-600 AAQAAYEANEAA
+600 AAQA
-612 YVRLNGEIA
+612 
-621 AAQTELDA
+621 
-629 ATEKINTECAAV
+629 
-641 AAQFTETLAGIKAQ
+641 
-655 IDALTADVKA
+655 
-665 QYEAGKL
+665 
-672 TAESTVDLTAV
+672 
-683 KKAVEKV
+683 
-690 VADAAAAQAVV
+690 VV

-761 YDAVALNESSKVY
+761 YDAVALNENSKVY

-969 TGIATALKDAQAAQA
+969 SGIATALKDAQAAQA
-984 AFEADEAAKAANEA
+984 AFDANEAAVAANEA
-998 AYVRLTAEI
+998 AYERLNAEI
-1007 AAVEAELDTAKTTIE
+1007 AAVQTELDNAKKTIE

-1040 SQIKAIAD
+1040 SQIKA
-1048 DVKAQYEAVKLT
+1048 V
-1060 AESTVD
+1060 
-1066 LTAVNKAIEQVVA
+1066 
-1079 DAAAAQEA
+1079 
-1087 YEADEAAKAA
+1087 
-1097 NEAAYVRLTAEI
+1097 
-1109 AAVEAELDTAK
+1109 
-1120 TTIETE
+1120 
-1126 YAAVAAQFENTI
+1126 
-1138 AGIQSQIKAI
+1138 

-1369 TSGIKKMIEDAIA
+1369 TTGIKKMVEDAVA

>member
-62 ALQMDIVLP
+62 ALQMDIILP
-71 KELSYVSNSIVRN
+71 EGLTFVENSLVRN
-84 EERLDRDTHSLMM
+84 EKRLDRDTHSLMM
-97 QYVDGD
+97 NGINGSNSNFRV
-103 NDVNIYRLLI
+103 LI

-131 TVKADAFNEVDKI
+131 TVKADEFNGNGDI
-144 RFENI
+144 RIENI

-156 GSADTKVEVTGDE
+156 GSADTKVEVTSDV

-182 AEALEIKT
+182 TEALEIKT

-229 PKFDYGTRL
+229 PKFVYGTRL

-282 NLAQNSEIIISDVLV
+282 NLAQNSEIEISNVLV

-319 VAYYEPAMK
+319 IAYYEPAMK

-507 QAAYEANEAA
+507 QA
-517 YVRLNG
+517 
-523 EIAAAQT
+523 
-530 ELDAAT
+530 
-536 EKINTECAAVAAQFT
+536 
-551 ETLAGI
+551 
-557 KAQIDALTAD
+557 
-567 VKAQYEAGKL
+567 
-577 TAESTVDLT
+577 
-586 AVKEATTK
+586 
-594 VVADAA
+594 
-600 AAQAAYEANEAA
+600 
-612 YVRLNGEIA
+612 
-621 AAQTELDA
+621 
-629 ATEKINTECAAV
+629 
-641 AAQFTETLAGIKAQ
+641 
-655 IDALTADVKA
+655 
-665 QYEAGKL
+665 
-672 TAESTVDLTAV
+672 
-683 KKAVEKV
+683 
-690 VADAAAAQAVV
+690 VV

-761 YDAVALNESSKVY
+761 YDAVALNENSKVY

-969 TGIATALKDAQAAQA
+969 SGIATALKDAQAAQA
-984 AFEADEAAKAANEA
+984 AFDANEAAVAANEA
-998 AYVRLTAEI
+998 AYERLNAEI
-1007 AAVEAELDTAKTTIE
+1007 AAVQTELDNAKKTIE

-1040 SQIKAIAD
+1040 SQIKA
-1048 DVKAQYEAVKLT
+1048 V
-1060 AESTVD
+1060 
-1066 LTAVNKAIEQVVA
+1066 
-1079 DAAAAQEA
+1079 
-1087 YEADEAAKAA
+1087 
-1097 NEAAYVRLTAEI
+1097 
-1109 AAVEAELDTAK
+1109 
-1120 TTIETE
+1120 
-1126 YAAVAAQFENTI
+1126 
-1138 AGIQSQIKAI
+1138 

-1369 TSGIKKMIEDAIA
+1369 TTGIKKMVEDAVA

>member
-62 ALQMDIVLP
+62 ALQMDIILP
-71 KELSYVSNSIVRN
+71 EGLTFVENSLVRN

-97 QYVDGD
+97 NGINGSNSNFRV
-103 NDVNIYRLLI
+103 LI

-131 TVKADAFNEVDKI
+131 TVKADEFNGNGDI
-144 RFENI
+144 RIENI

-156 GSADTKVEVTGDE
+156 GSADTKVEVTSDV

-182 AEALEIKT
+182 TEALEIKT

-215 LPVGL
+215 LPAGL

-247 VMTDGSMKVVIAG
+247 VMADGSMKVVIAG
-260 VTDQSFEGNE
+260 VTNQSFEGNE

-297 TDDEAN
+297 TDGYAN

-319 VAYYEPAMK
+319 IAYYEPAMK

-408 ALALEQGLVNNEA
+408 ALALEKAIVDNEA
-421 AYQRLTAEIAAA
+421 AYVRLNAEIAAA
-433 QTELDAATE
+433 QAELDAATE
-442 KINTECA
+442 KINTESA

-454 FTETLAG
+454 FAETLAG
-461 IKAQIDALTAD
+461 IKAQINALTAD

-498 KVVADAAAA
+498 
-507 QAAYEANEAA
+507 
-517 YVRLNG
+517 
-523 EIAAAQT
+523 
-530 ELDAAT
+530 
-536 EKINTECAAVAAQFT
+536 
-551 ETLAGI
+551 
-557 KAQIDALTAD
+557 
-567 VKAQYEAGKL
+567 
-577 TAESTVDLT
+577 
-586 AVKEATTK
+586 
-594 VVADAA
+594 
-600 AAQAAYEANEAA
+600 
-612 YVRLNGEIA
+612 
-621 AAQTELDA
+621 
-629 ATEKINTECAAV
+629 
-641 AAQFTETLAGIKAQ
+641 
-655 IDALTADVKA
+655 
-665 QYEAGKL
+665 
-672 TAESTVDLTAV
+672 
-683 KKAVEKV
+683 KV

-761 YDAVALNESSKVY
+761 YDAVALNENSKVY

-969 TGIATALKDAQAAQA
+969 SGIATALKDAQAAQA
-984 AFEADEAAKAANEA
+984 TFDANEAAVAANEA
-998 AYVRLTAEI
+998 AY
-1007 AAVEAELDTAKTTIE
+1007 
-1022 TEYAAVAAQ
+1022 
-1031 FENTIAGIQ
+1031 
-1040 SQIKAIAD
+1040 
-1048 DVKAQYEAVKLT
+1048 
-1060 AESTVD
+1060 
-1066 LTAVNKAIEQVVA
+1066 
-1079 DAAAAQEA
+1079 
-1087 YEADEAAKAA
+1087 
-1097 NEAAYVRLTAEI
+1097 
-1109 AAVEAELDTAK
+1109 
-1120 TTIETE
+1120 
-1126 YAAVAAQFENTI
+1126 
-1138 AGIQSQIKAI
+1138 
-1148 ADDVK
+1148 
-1153 AQYEAVKLT
+1153 
-1162 ADSKVDLTEVQKAI
+1162 
-1176 AQVVTDAA
+1176 
-1184 AAQEAHEADE
+1184 
-1194 AAKAANQAAYERLT
+1194 ERLN

-1253 LKKQYEAVALDENSK
+1253 LKKQYEAVALDEHSK

-1302 NAEIAAVQ
+1302 NDEIAAVQ

-1369 TSGIKKMIEDAIA
+1369 TTGIKKMIEDAIA

>member
-47 EKTVAIYLENTDAIA
+47 EKTVAIYLENTDDIA
-62 ALQMDIVLP
+62 ALQMDIKLP
-71 KELSYVSNSIVRN
+71 FGLTFVENSLVRN

-97 QYVDGD
+97 NGINGSNRDFRV
-103 NDVNIYRLLI
+103 LI

-131 TVKADAFNEVDKI
+131 TVKADEFNGNGDI
-144 RFENI
+144 RIENI

-156 GSADTKVEVTGDE
+156 GSADTKVEVTSDV

-182 AEALEIKT
+182 TEALEIKT

-215 LPVGL
+215 LPAGL
-220 SFEMNEKGK
+220 SFELNEKDK
-229 PKFDYGTRL
+229 PRFDYGTRL

-297 TDDEAN
+297 TDGDAN

-319 VAYYEPAMK
+319 IAYYEPAMK

-355 LVTDSIA
+355 LVTDSIT

-523 EIAAAQT
+523 EIAVAQT

-536 EKINTECAAVAAQFT
+536 EKINTECAAVAAQF
-551 ETLAGI
+551 A
-557 KAQIDALTAD
+557 
-567 VKAQYEAGKL
+567 
-577 TAESTVDLT
+577 
-586 AVKEATTK
+586 
-594 VVADAA
+594 
-600 AAQAAYEANEAA
+600 
-612 YVRLNGEIA
+612 
-621 AAQTELDA
+621 
-629 ATEKINTECAAV
+629 
-641 AAQFTETLAGIKAQ
+641 ETLAGIKAQ

-969 TGIATALKDAQAAQA
+969 SGIATALKDAQAAQA
-984 AFEADEAAKAANEA
+984 AFDANEAAVAANEA
-998 AYVRLTAEI
+998 AYERLNAEI
-1007 AAVEAELDTAKTTIE
+1007 AAVQTKLDNAK
-1022 TEYAAVAAQ
+1022 
-1031 FENTIAGIQ
+1031 
-1040 SQIKAIAD
+1040 K
-1048 DVKAQYEAVKLT
+1048 
-1060 AESTVD
+1060 
-1066 LTAVNKAIEQVVA
+1066 
-1079 DAAAAQEA
+1079 
-1087 YEADEAAKAA
+1087 
-1097 NEAAYVRLTAEI
+1097 
-1109 AAVEAELDTAK
+1109 
-1120 TTIETE
+1120 TIETE

-1162 ADSKVDLTEVQKAI
+1162 ADSKVDLTEVQKTI

-1369 TSGIKKMIEDAIA
+1369 TTGIKKMVEDAVA
-1382 AQDQATGINDVQTGA
+1382 AQDQATGINDVQVGSSK
-1397 NQVVAIYTVTGAKV
+1397 VVAIYTVTGAKV

>member
-62 ALQMDIVLP
+62 ALQMDIILP
-71 KELSYVSNSIVRN
+71 EGLTFVENSLVRN

-97 QYVDGD
+97 NGINGSNSNFRV
-103 NDVNIYRLLI
+103 LI

-131 TVKADAFNEVDKI
+131 TVKADEFNGNGDI
-144 RFENI
+144 RIENI

-156 GSADTKVEVTGDE
+156 GSADTKVEVTSDV

-176 GFVQMG
+176 GFVQIG
-182 AEALEIKT
+182 TEALEIKT

-215 LPVGL
+215 LPAGL

-247 VMTDGSMKVVIAG
+247 VMADGSMKVVIAG
-260 VTDQSFEGNE
+260 VTNQSFEGNE

-297 TDDEAN
+297 TDGDAN

-319 VAYYEPAMK
+319 IAYYEPAMK

-454 FTETLAG
+454 FAETLAG
-461 IKAQIDALTAD
+461 IKTQIDALTAD

-483 AESTVDLTAVKEATT
+483 AESTVDLTAVKDATT

-523 EIAAAQT
+523 EIATAQT

-536 EKINTECAAVAAQFT
+536 EKINAECAAVAAQF
-551 ETLAGI
+551 A
-557 KAQIDALTAD
+557 
-567 VKAQYEAGKL
+567 
-577 TAESTVDLT
+577 
-586 AVKEATTK
+586 
-594 VVADAA
+594 
-600 AAQAAYEANEAA
+600 
-612 YVRLNGEIA
+612 
-621 AAQTELDA
+621 
-629 ATEKINTECAAV
+629 
-641 AAQFTETLAGIKAQ
+641 ETLAGIKAQ

-761 YDAVALNESSKVY
+761 YDAVALNENSKVY

-969 TGIATALKDAQAAQA
+969 SGIATALKDAQAAQA
-984 AFEADEAAKAANEA
+984 AFDANEAAVAANEA
-998 AYVRLTAEI
+998 AYERLNAEI
-1007 AAVEAELDTAKTTIE
+1007 AAVQTKLDNAKKTIE

-1040 SQIKAIAD
+1040 SQIKA
-1048 DVKAQYEAVKLT
+1048 V
-1060 AESTVD
+1060 
-1066 LTAVNKAIEQVVA
+1066 
-1079 DAAAAQEA
+1079 
-1087 YEADEAAKAA
+1087 
-1097 NEAAYVRLTAEI
+1097 
-1109 AAVEAELDTAK
+1109 
-1120 TTIETE
+1120 
-1126 YAAVAAQFENTI
+1126 
-1138 AGIQSQIKAI
+1138 

-1194 AAKAANQAAYERLT
+1194 AAKAANEAAYERLT

-1369 TSGIKKMIEDAIA
+1369 TTGIKKMVEDAVA

>member
-62 ALQMDIVLP
+62 ALQMDIILP
-71 KELSYVSNSIVRN
+71 EGLTFVENSLVRN

-97 QYVDGD
+97 NGINGSNRDFRV
-103 NDVNIYRLLI
+103 LI

-131 TVKADAFNEVDKI
+131 TVKADEFNGNGDI
-144 RFENI
+144 RIENI

-156 GSADTKVEVTGDE
+156 GSADTKVEVTSDV

-215 LPVGL
+215 LPAGL

-247 VMTDGSMKVVIAG
+247 VMADGSMKVVIAG
-260 VTDQSFEGNE
+260 VTTQPFEGNE

-282 NLAQNSEIIISDVLV
+282 TLAQNSEIVISDVLV
-297 TDDEAN
+297 TDNGANAN

-308 EPAKQAVVNAY
+308 EVAKQAVVNSY
-319 VAYYEPAMK
+319 ITYFDPAIK
-328 VVDELKSRFDA
+328 VVDELQGRFDA

-557 KAQIDALTAD
+557 KTQIDALTAD

-586 AVKEATTK
+586 AVKEATT
-594 VVADAA
+594 
-600 AAQAAYEANEAA
+600 
-612 YVRLNGEIA
+612 
-621 AAQTELDA
+621 
-629 ATEKINTECAAV
+629 
-641 AAQFTETLAGIKAQ
+641 
-655 IDALTADVKA
+655 
-665 QYEAGKL
+665 
-672 TAESTVDLTAV
+672 
-683 KKAVEKV
+683 KV

-761 YDAVALNESSKVY
+761 YDAVALNENSKVY

-969 TGIATALKDAQAAQA
+969 SGIATALKDAQAAQA
-984 AFEADEAAKAANEA
+984 AFDANEAAVAANEA
-998 AYVRLTAEI
+998 AYERLNAEI
-1007 AAVEAELDTAKTTIE
+1007 AAVQTELD
-1022 TEYAAVAAQ
+1022 
-1031 FENTIAGIQ
+1031 N
-1040 SQIKAIAD
+1040 
-1048 DVKAQYEAVKLT
+1048 
-1060 AESTVD
+1060 
-1066 LTAVNKAIEQVVA
+1066 
-1079 DAAAAQEA
+1079 
-1087 YEADEAAKAA
+1087 
-1097 NEAAYVRLTAEI
+1097 
-1109 AAVEAELDTAK
+1109 AK

-1369 TSGIKKMIEDAIA
+1369 TSGIKKMVEDAIA

>member
-62 ALQMDIVLP
+62 ALQMDIILP
-71 KELSYVSNSIVRN
+71 EGLTFVENSLVRN

-97 QYVDGD
+97 NGINGSNSNFRV
-103 NDVNIYRLLI
+103 LI

-131 TVKADAFNEVDKI
+131 TVKADEFNGNGDI
-144 RFENI
+144 RIENI

-156 GSADTKVEVTGDE
+156 GSADTKVEVTSDV

-215 LPVGL
+215 LPAGL

-247 VMTDGSMKVVIAG
+247 VMADGSMKVVIAG
-260 VTDQSFEGNE
+260 VTNQSFEGNE

-319 VAYYEPAMK
+319 IAYYEPAMK

-408 ALALEQGLVNNEA
+408 ALALEK
-421 AYQRLTAEIAAA
+421 TI
-433 QTELDAATE
+433 
-442 KINTECA
+442 
-449 AVAAQ
+449 
-454 FTETLAG
+454 
-461 IKAQIDALTAD
+461 
-472 VKAQYEAGKLT
+472 
-483 AESTVDLTAVKEATT
+483 VD
-498 KVVADAAAA
+498 
-507 QAAYEANEAA
+507 NEAA

-761 YDAVALNESSKVY
+761 YDAVALNENSKVY

-801 AYERLTA
+801 AYERLTV

-931 AALES
+931 VTIEA
-936 LQSDIDGISADVKKQ
+936 LQSDIDGVSADLKKQ
-951 YEAVSL
+951 YEAISL

-969 TGIATALKDAQAAQA
+969 SGIATALKDAQAAQA
-984 AFEADEAAKAANEA
+984 AFDANEAAVAANEA
-998 AYVRLTAEI
+998 AYERLNAEI
-1007 AAVEAELDTAKTTIE
+1007 AAVQTELDNAKKTIE

-1040 SQIKAIAD
+1040 SQIKA
-1048 DVKAQYEAVKLT
+1048 V
-1060 AESTVD
+1060 
-1066 LTAVNKAIEQVVA
+1066 
-1079 DAAAAQEA
+1079 
-1087 YEADEAAKAA
+1087 
-1097 NEAAYVRLTAEI
+1097 
-1109 AAVEAELDTAK
+1109 
-1120 TTIETE
+1120 
-1126 YAAVAAQFENTI
+1126 
-1138 AGIQSQIKAI
+1138 

-1369 TSGIKKMIEDAIA
+1369 TTGIKKMVEDAVA

>member
-1 MTKNNMKFRQLLTR
+1 MTKNNMKIRQLLTR
-15 CTAVPVAFVGLAL
+15 CTVVPVAFVGLAL

-47 EKTVAIYLENTDAIA
+47 EKTVAIYLENTDDIA

-131 TVKADAFNEVDKI
+131 TVTAGAFNEVDKI

-182 AEALEIKT
+182 TEALEIKT

-204 ITVRNMEAVIT
+204 ITVRNMEAVIK
-215 LPVGL
+215 LPAGL

-247 VMTDGSMKVVIAG
+247 VMADGSMKVVIAG
-260 VTDQSFEGNE
+260 VTTQPFDGNE

-282 NLAQNSEIIISDVLV
+282 TLAQNSEIIISDVLV

-319 VAYYEPAMK
+319 IAYYEPAMK

-421 AYQRLTAEIAAA
+421 AYQ
-433 QTELDAATE
+433 
-442 KINTECA
+442 
-449 AVAAQ
+449 
-454 FTETLAG
+454 
-461 IKAQIDALTAD
+461 
-472 VKAQYEAGKLT
+472 
-483 AESTVDLTAVKEATT
+483 
-498 KVVADAAAA
+498 
-507 QAAYEANEAA
+507 
-517 YVRLNG
+517 
-523 EIAAAQT
+523 
-530 ELDAAT
+530 
-536 EKINTECAAVAAQFT
+536 
-551 ETLAGI
+551 
-557 KAQIDALTAD
+557 
-567 VKAQYEAGKL
+567 
-577 TAESTVDLT
+577 
-586 AVKEATTK
+586 
-594 VVADAA
+594 
-600 AAQAAYEANEAA
+600 
-612 YVRLNGEIA
+612 
-621 AAQTELDA
+621 
-629 ATEKINTECAAV
+629 
-641 AAQFTETLAGIKAQ
+641 
-655 IDALTADVKA
+655 
-665 QYEAGKL
+665 
-672 TAESTVDLTAV
+672 
-683 KKAVEKV
+683 
-690 VADAAAAQAVV
+690 
-701 DANEAAYERL
+701 
-711 SAEIAAVQ
+711 
-719 TQLDST
+719 
-725 KKTIETECAA
+725 
-735 VAEDY
+735 
-740 VATLESL
+740 
-747 QSEIDGAFADLKKQ
+747 
-761 YDAVALNESSKVY
+761 
-774 LNGIISGI
+774 
-782 NKALKDAQAGQAA
+782 
-795 VEANQA
+795 
-801 AYERLTA
+801 
-808 VIAVVQKQLDD
+808 
-819 AKNKIETEYADVADQ
+819 
-834 FKETA
+834 
-839 QTIQIQI
+839 
-846 NTLTADLQNRYE
+846 
-858 AGKLTAE
+858 
-865 STVETSLIEGAI
+865 
-877 TKMLADASGNQA
+877 
-889 AVIANEAAYKRLT
+889 
-902 AEIATVQTQLDNAKK
+902 
-917 TIETECADVAANYV
+917 
-931 AALES
+931 
-936 LQSDIDGISADVKKQ
+936 
-951 YEAVSL
+951 
-957 NENSKVYLSAIT
+957 
-969 TGIATALKDAQAAQA
+969 
-984 AFEADEAAKAANEA
+984 
-998 AYVRLTAEI
+998 
-1007 AAVEAELDTAKTTIE
+1007 
-1022 TEYAAVAAQ
+1022 
-1031 FENTIAGIQ
+1031 
-1040 SQIKAIAD
+1040 
-1048 DVKAQYEAVKLT
+1048 
-1060 AESTVD
+1060 
-1066 LTAVNKAIEQVVA
+1066 
-1079 DAAAAQEA
+1079 
-1087 YEADEAAKAA
+1087 
-1097 NEAAYVRLTAEI
+1097 
-1109 AAVEAELDTAK
+1109 
-1120 TTIETE
+1120 
-1126 YAAVAAQFENTI
+1126 
-1138 AGIQSQIKAI
+1138 
-1148 ADDVK
+1148 
-1153 AQYEAVKLT
+1153 
-1162 ADSKVDLTEVQKAI
+1162 
-1176 AQVVTDAA
+1176 
-1184 AAQEAHEADE
+1184 
-1194 AAKAANQAAYERLT
+1194 RLT

-1369 TSGIKKMIEDAIA
+1369 TSGIKKMVEDAVA

>member
-62 ALQMDIVLP
+62 ALQMDIILP
-71 KELSYVSNSIVRN
+71 EGLTFVENSLVRN

-97 QYVDGD
+97 NGINGSNSNFRV
-103 NDVNIYRLLI
+103 LI

-131 TVKADAFNEVDKI
+131 TVKADEFNGNGDI
-144 RFENI
+144 RIENI

-156 GSADTKVEVTGDE
+156 GSADTKVEVTSDV

-215 LPVGL
+215 LPAGL

-247 VMTDGSMKVVIAG
+247 VMADGSMKVVIAG
-260 VTDQSFEGNE
+260 VTTQPFEGNE

-282 NLAQNSEIIISDVLV
+282 TLAQNSEIVISDVLV
-297 TDDEAN
+297 TDNGAN

-319 VAYYEPAMK
+319 IAYYEPAMK

-483 AESTVDLTAVKEATT
+483 AESTVDLTAVKDATT

-523 EIAAAQT
+523 EIATAQT

-536 EKINTECAAVAAQFT
+536 EKINTECAAVAAQFA

-600 AAQAAYEANEAA
+600 AAQA
-612 YVRLNGEIA
+612 
-621 AAQTELDA
+621 
-629 ATEKINTECAAV
+629 
-641 AAQFTETLAGIKAQ
+641 
-655 IDALTADVKA
+655 
-665 QYEAGKL
+665 
-672 TAESTVDLTAV
+672 
-683 KKAVEKV
+683 
-690 VADAAAAQAVV
+690 VV

-719 TQLDST
+719 TQLDNT
-725 KKTIETECAA
+725 KKTIEAECAA

-969 TGIATALKDAQAAQA
+969 SGIATALKDAQAAQA
-984 AFEADEAAKAANEA
+984 AFDANEAAVAANEA
-998 AYVRLTAEI
+998 AYERLNAEI
-1007 AAVEAELDTAKTTIE
+1007 AAVQTKLDNAK
-1022 TEYAAVAAQ
+1022 
-1031 FENTIAGIQ
+1031 
-1040 SQIKAIAD
+1040 K
-1048 DVKAQYEAVKLT
+1048 
-1060 AESTVD
+1060 
-1066 LTAVNKAIEQVVA
+1066 
-1079 DAAAAQEA
+1079 
-1087 YEADEAAKAA
+1087 
-1097 NEAAYVRLTAEI
+1097 
-1109 AAVEAELDTAK
+1109 
-1120 TTIETE
+1120 TIETE

-1162 ADSKVDLTEVQKAI
+1162 ADSKVDLTEVQKTI

-1369 TSGIKKMIEDAIA
+1369 TTGIKKMVEDAVA
-1382 AQDQATGINDVQTGA
+1382 AQDQATGINDVQVGSSK
-1397 NQVVAIYTVTGAKV
+1397 VVAIYTVTGAKV

>member
-62 ALQMDIVLP
+62 ALQMDIILP
-71 KELSYVSNSIVRN
+71 EGLTFVENSLVRN

-97 QYVDGD
+97 NGINGSNSNFRV
-103 NDVNIYRLLI
+103 LI

-131 TVKADAFNEVDKI
+131 TVKADEFNGNGDI
-144 RFENI
+144 RIENI

-156 GSADTKVEVTGDE
+156 GSADTKVEVTSDV

-176 GFVQMG
+176 GFVQIG
-182 AEALEIKT
+182 TEALEIKT

-215 LPVGL
+215 LPAGL

-247 VMTDGSMKVVIAG
+247 VMADGSMKVVIAG
-260 VTDQSFEGNE
+260 VTNQSFEGNE

-297 TDDEAN
+297 TDGDAN

-319 VAYYEPAMK
+319 IAYYEPAMK

-454 FTETLAG
+454 FAETLAG
-461 IKAQIDALTAD
+461 IKTQIDALTAD

-483 AESTVDLTAVKEATT
+483 AESTVDLTAVKDATT

-523 EIAAAQT
+523 EIATAQT

-536 EKINTECAAVAAQFT
+536 EKINAECAAVAAQF
-551 ETLAGI
+551 A
-557 KAQIDALTAD
+557 
-567 VKAQYEAGKL
+567 
-577 TAESTVDLT
+577 
-586 AVKEATTK
+586 
-594 VVADAA
+594 
-600 AAQAAYEANEAA
+600 
-612 YVRLNGEIA
+612 
-621 AAQTELDA
+621 
-629 ATEKINTECAAV
+629 
-641 AAQFTETLAGIKAQ
+641 ETLAGIKAQ

-761 YDAVALNESSKVY
+761 YDAVALNENSKVY

-969 TGIATALKDAQAAQA
+969 SGIATALKDAQAAQA
-984 AFEADEAAKAANEA
+984 AFDANEAAVAANEA
-998 AYVRLTAEI
+998 AYERLNAEI
-1007 AAVEAELDTAKTTIE
+1007 AAVQTKLDNAKKTIE

-1040 SQIKAIAD
+1040 SQIKA
-1048 DVKAQYEAVKLT
+1048 V
-1060 AESTVD
+1060 
-1066 LTAVNKAIEQVVA
+1066 
-1079 DAAAAQEA
+1079 
-1087 YEADEAAKAA
+1087 
-1097 NEAAYVRLTAEI
+1097 
-1109 AAVEAELDTAK
+1109 
-1120 TTIETE
+1120 
-1126 YAAVAAQFENTI
+1126 
-1138 AGIQSQIKAI
+1138 

-1194 AAKAANQAAYERLT
+1194 AAKAANEAAYERLT

-1223 TIETECA
+1223 TIENECA

-1369 TSGIKKMIEDAIA
+1369 TTGIKKMVEDAVA

>member
-47 EKTVAIYLENTDAIA
+47 EKTVAIYLENTDDIA

-182 AEALEIKT
+182 TEALEIKT

-215 LPVGL
+215 LPAGL

-229 PKFDYGTRL
+229 PRFDYGTRL

-260 VTDQSFEGNE
+260 VTNQSFEGNE

-297 TDDEAN
+297 TDGDAN

-319 VAYYEPAMK
+319 IAYYEPAMK

-454 FTETLAG
+454 FSETLAG

-523 EIAAAQT
+523 EIATAQT

-536 EKINTECAAVAAQFT
+536 EKINTESAAVAAQFT

-557 KAQIDALTAD
+557 KT
-567 VKAQYEAGKL
+567 
-577 TAESTVDLT
+577 
-586 AVKEATTK
+586 
-594 VVADAA
+594 
-600 AAQAAYEANEAA
+600 
-612 YVRLNGEIA
+612 
-621 AAQTELDA
+621 
-629 ATEKINTECAAV
+629 
-641 AAQFTETLAGIKAQ
+641 Q

-761 YDAVALNESSKVY
+761 YDAVALNENSKVY

-969 TGIATALKDAQAAQA
+969 SGIATALKDAQAAQA

-1040 SQIKAIAD
+1040 SQIKA
-1048 DVKAQYEAVKLT
+1048 V
-1060 AESTVD
+1060 
-1066 LTAVNKAIEQVVA
+1066 
-1079 DAAAAQEA
+1079 
-1087 YEADEAAKAA
+1087 
-1097 NEAAYVRLTAEI
+1097 
-1109 AAVEAELDTAK
+1109 
-1120 TTIETE
+1120 
-1126 YAAVAAQFENTI
+1126 
-1138 AGIQSQIKAI
+1138 

-1302 NAEIAAVQ
+1302 NAEIAAVE

-1369 TSGIKKMIEDAIA
+1369 TTGIKKMVEDAVA
-1382 AQDQATGINDVQTGA
+1382 AQDQATGINDVQVGSSK
-1397 NQVVAIYTVTGAKV
+1397 VVAIYTVTGAKV

>member
-47 EKTVAIYLENTDAIA
+47 EKTVAIYLENTDDIA
-62 ALQMDIVLP
+62 ALQMDIKLP
-71 KELSYVSNSIVRN
+71 VGLTFVENSLVRN

-97 QYVDGD
+97 NGINGSNRDFRV
-103 NDVNIYRLLI
+103 LI

-131 TVKADAFNEVDKI
+131 TVKADEFNGNGDI
-144 RFENI
+144 RIENI

-156 GSADTKVEVTGDE
+156 GSADTKVEVTSDV

-182 AEALEIKT
+182 TEALEIKT

-215 LPVGL
+215 LPAGL

-247 VMTDGSMKVVIAG
+247 VMADGSMKVVIAG
-260 VTDQSFEGNE
+260 VTNQSFEGNE

-282 NLAQNSEIIISDVLV
+282 TLAQNSEIVISDVLV
-297 TDDEAN
+297 TDKGAN

-308 EPAKQAVVNAY
+308 EVAEQAVVNSY
-319 VAYYEPAMK
+319 ITYFEPAKK
-328 VVDELKSRFDA
+328 VVDELKGRFDA

-454 FTETLAG
+454 FAETLAG
-461 IKAQIDALTAD
+461 IKAQIDALIAD

-483 AESTVDLTAVKEATT
+483 AESTVDLTAVKDATT

-523 EIAAAQT
+523 EIATAQT

-557 KAQIDALTAD
+557 KTQIDALTAD

-931 AALES
+931 VTIEA
-936 LQSDIDGISADVKKQ
+936 LQSDIDGVSADLKKQ
-951 YEAVSL
+951 YEAISL

-969 TGIATALKDAQAAQA
+969 SGIATALKDAQAAQA
-984 AFEADEAAKAANEA
+984 AFDANEAAVAANEA
-998 AYVRLTAEI
+998 AYERLNAEI
-1007 AAVEAELDTAKTTIE
+1007 AAVQTELDNAKKTIE

-1040 SQIKAIAD
+1040 SQIKA
-1048 DVKAQYEAVKLT
+1048 V
-1060 AESTVD
+1060 
-1066 LTAVNKAIEQVVA
+1066 
-1079 DAAAAQEA
+1079 
-1087 YEADEAAKAA
+1087 
-1097 NEAAYVRLTAEI
+1097 
-1109 AAVEAELDTAK
+1109 
-1120 TTIETE
+1120 
-1126 YAAVAAQFENTI
+1126 
-1138 AGIQSQIKAI
+1138 

-1282 KDAQAGQAAVTANE
+1282 KDAQAGQ
-1296 TAYERL
+1296 
-1302 NAEIAAVQ
+1302 Q
-1310 AELDAAIEKINTECP
+1310 G
-1325 DVADQ
+1325 Q
-1330 FTAEMETL
+1330 
-1338 QMQIDG
+1338 
-1344 VQEDLDAKYEAVS
+1344 
-1357 LDENSKVYLSAV
+1357 
-1369 TSGIKKMIEDAIA
+1369 
-1382 AQDQATGINDVQTGA
+1382 
-1397 NQVVAIYTVTGAKV
+1397 
-1411 EKPVKGSINI
+1411 
-1421 FKYADGS
+1421 
-1428 IKKIFV
+1428 
-1434 K
+1434 

>member
-47 EKTVAIYLENTDAIA
+47 EKTVAIYLENTDDIA

-131 TVKADAFNEVDKI
+131 TVAADAFNEVDKI

-176 GFVQMG
+176 GFVEMG

-215 LPVGL
+215 LPAGL
-220 SFEMNEKGK
+220 SFELNEKGK

-282 NLAQNSEIIISDVLV
+282 NLAQNSEIEISNVLV
-297 TDDEAN
+297 TDDKAN

-319 VAYYEPAMK
+319 IAYYEPAMK

-421 AYQRLTAEIAAA
+421 AYQRLTA
-433 QTELDAATE
+433 
-442 KINTECA
+442 
-449 AVAAQ
+449 
-454 FTETLAG
+454 
-461 IKAQIDALTAD
+461 
-472 VKAQYEAGKLT
+472 
-483 AESTVDLTAVKEATT
+483 
-498 KVVADAAAA
+498 
-507 QAAYEANEAA
+507 
-517 YVRLNG
+517 

-931 AALES
+931 VTIEA
-936 LQSDIDGISADVKKQ
+936 LQSDIDGVSADLKKQ
-951 YEAVSL
+951 YEAISL

-1040 SQIKAIAD
+1040 SQIKA
-1048 DVKAQYEAVKLT
+1048 V
-1060 AESTVD
+1060 
-1066 LTAVNKAIEQVVA
+1066 
-1079 DAAAAQEA
+1079 
-1087 YEADEAAKAA
+1087 
-1097 NEAAYVRLTAEI
+1097 
-1109 AAVEAELDTAK
+1109 
-1120 TTIETE
+1120 
-1126 YAAVAAQFENTI
+1126 
-1138 AGIQSQIKAI
+1138 

-1369 TSGIKKMIEDAIA
+1369 TTGIKKMVEDAVA
-1382 AQDQATGINDVQTGA
+1382 AQDQATGINDVQVGSSK
-1397 NQVVAIYTVTGAKV
+1397 VVAIYTVTGAKV

>member
-97 QYVDGD
+97 QRVDSD
-103 NDVNIYRLLI
+103 NDDVNIYRLLI

-131 TVKADAFNEVDKI
+131 TVTADAFNEVDKI

-156 GSADTKVEVTGDE
+156 GSEDTKVEVTSDV

-215 LPVGL
+215 LPAGL

-247 VMTDGSMKVVIAG
+247 VMADGSMKVVIAG
-260 VTDQSFEGNE
+260 VTNQSFEGNE

-297 TDDEAN
+297 TDGDAN

-319 VAYYEPAMK
+319 IAYYEPAMK

-421 AYQRLTAEIAAA
+421 AYQRLTAEIATA
-433 QTELDAATE
+433 QAELDAATE
-442 KINTECA
+442 KINKECA
-449 AVAAQ
+449 AVAVQ
-454 FTETLAG
+454 FAETLAG

-507 QAAYEANEAA
+507 QA
-517 YVRLNG
+517 
-523 EIAAAQT
+523 
-530 ELDAAT
+530 
-536 EKINTECAAVAAQFT
+536 
-551 ETLAGI
+551 
-557 KAQIDALTAD
+557 
-567 VKAQYEAGKL
+567 
-577 TAESTVDLT
+577 
-586 AVKEATTK
+586 
-594 VVADAA
+594 
-600 AAQAAYEANEAA
+600 
-612 YVRLNGEIA
+612 
-621 AAQTELDA
+621 
-629 ATEKINTECAAV
+629 
-641 AAQFTETLAGIKAQ
+641 
-655 IDALTADVKA
+655 
-665 QYEAGKL
+665 
-672 TAESTVDLTAV
+672 
-683 KKAVEKV
+683 
-690 VADAAAAQAVV
+690 VV

-719 TQLDST
+719 TQLDNT
-725 KKTIETECAA
+725 KKTIEAECAA

-747 QSEIDGAFADLKKQ
+747 QSEIDGVSADLKKQ
-761 YDAVALNESSKVY
+761 YDAVALNENSKVY

-936 LQSDIDGISADVKKQ
+936 LQSDIDGISADLKKQ
-951 YEAVSL
+951 YEAISL

-984 AFEADEAAKAANEA
+984 AFDANEAAVAANEA
-998 AYVRLTAEI
+998 AYERLNAEI
-1007 AAVEAELDTAKTTIE
+1007 AAVQTKLDNAKKTIE

-1040 SQIKAIAD
+1040 SQIKA
-1048 DVKAQYEAVKLT
+1048 V
-1060 AESTVD
+1060 
-1066 LTAVNKAIEQVVA
+1066 
-1079 DAAAAQEA
+1079 
-1087 YEADEAAKAA
+1087 
-1097 NEAAYVRLTAEI
+1097 
-1109 AAVEAELDTAK
+1109 
-1120 TTIETE
+1120 
-1126 YAAVAAQFENTI
+1126 
-1138 AGIQSQIKAI
+1138 

-1369 TSGIKKMIEDAIA
+1369 TTGIKKMVEDAVA

>member
-97 QYVDGD
+97 QRVDSD
-103 NDVNIYRLLI
+103 NDDVNIYRLLI

-131 TVKADAFNEVDKI
+131 TVTADAFNEVDKI

-156 GSADTKVEVTGDE
+156 GSEDTKVEVTSDV

-215 LPVGL
+215 LPAGL

-247 VMTDGSMKVVIAG
+247 VMADGSMKVVIAG
-260 VTDQSFEGNE
+260 VTNQSFEGNE

-297 TDDEAN
+297 TDGDAN

-319 VAYYEPAMK
+319 IAYYEPAMK

-421 AYQRLTAEIAAA
+421 AYQRLTAEIATA
-433 QTELDAATE
+433 QAELDAATE
-442 KINTECA
+442 KINKECA
-449 AVAAQ
+449 AVAVQ
-454 FTETLAG
+454 FAETLAG

-536 EKINTECAAVAAQFT
+536 EKINTECAAVAAQFA

-600 AAQAAYEANEAA
+600 AAQA
-612 YVRLNGEIA
+612 
-621 AAQTELDA
+621 
-629 ATEKINTECAAV
+629 
-641 AAQFTETLAGIKAQ
+641 
-655 IDALTADVKA
+655 
-665 QYEAGKL
+665 
-672 TAESTVDLTAV
+672 
-683 KKAVEKV
+683 
-690 VADAAAAQAVV
+690 VV

-719 TQLDST
+719 TQLDNT
-725 KKTIETECAA
+725 KKTIEAECAA

-747 QSEIDGAFADLKKQ
+747 QSEIDGVSADLKKQ
-761 YDAVALNESSKVY
+761 YDAVALNENSKVY

-936 LQSDIDGISADVKKQ
+936 LQSDIDGISADLKKQ
-951 YEAVSL
+951 YEAISL

-984 AFEADEAAKAANEA
+984 AFDANEAAVAANEA
-998 AYVRLTAEI
+998 AYERLNAEI
-1007 AAVEAELDTAKTTIE
+1007 AAVQTKLDNAKKTIE

-1040 SQIKAIAD
+1040 SQIKA
-1048 DVKAQYEAVKLT
+1048 V
-1060 AESTVD
+1060 
-1066 LTAVNKAIEQVVA
+1066 
-1079 DAAAAQEA
+1079 
-1087 YEADEAAKAA
+1087 
-1097 NEAAYVRLTAEI
+1097 
-1109 AAVEAELDTAK
+1109 
-1120 TTIETE
+1120 
-1126 YAAVAAQFENTI
+1126 
-1138 AGIQSQIKAI
+1138 

-1369 TSGIKKMIEDAIA
+1369 TTGIKKMVEDAVA

>member
-47 EKTVAIYLENTDAIA
+47 EKTVAIYLENTDDIA
-62 ALQMDIVLP
+62 ALQMDIKLP
-71 KELSYVSNSIVRN
+71 FGLTFVENSLVRN

-97 QYVDGD
+97 NGINGSNRDFRV
-103 NDVNIYRLLI
+103 LI

-131 TVKADAFNEVDKI
+131 TVKADEFNGNGDI
-144 RFENI
+144 RIENI

-156 GSADTKVEVTGDE
+156 GSADTKVEVTSDV

-215 LPVGL
+215 LPAGL

-247 VMTDGSMKVVIAG
+247 VMADGSMKVVIAG
-260 VTDQSFEGNE
+260 VTNQSFEGNE

-282 NLAQNSEIIISDVLV
+282 TLAQNSEIVISEVLV
-297 TDDEAN
+297 TDNGAN

-308 EPAKQAVVNAY
+308 EVAKQAVVNSY
-319 VAYYEPAMK
+319 ITYFEPAKK
-328 VVDELKSRFDA
+328 VVDELKGRFDA

-442 KINTECA
+442 KINKECA
-449 AVAAQ
+449 AVAVQ
-454 FTETLAG
+454 FA
-461 IKAQIDALTAD
+461 
-472 VKAQYEAGKLT
+472 
-483 AESTVDLTAVKEATT
+483 
-498 KVVADAAAA
+498 
-507 QAAYEANEAA
+507 
-517 YVRLNG
+517 
-523 EIAAAQT
+523 
-530 ELDAAT
+530 
-536 EKINTECAAVAAQFT
+536 
-551 ETLAGI
+551 
-557 KAQIDALTAD
+557 
-567 VKAQYEAGKL
+567 
-577 TAESTVDLT
+577 
-586 AVKEATTK
+586 
-594 VVADAA
+594 
-600 AAQAAYEANEAA
+600 
-612 YVRLNGEIA
+612 
-621 AAQTELDA
+621 
-629 ATEKINTECAAV
+629 
-641 AAQFTETLAGIKAQ
+641 ETLAGIKAQ

-761 YDAVALNESSKVY
+761 YDAVALNENSKVY

-969 TGIATALKDAQAAQA
+969 SGIATALKDAQAAQA
-984 AFEADEAAKAANEA
+984 AFDANEAAVAANEA
-998 AYVRLTAEI
+998 AYERLNAEI
-1007 AAVEAELDTAKTTIE
+1007 AAVQTELDNAKKTIE

-1040 SQIKAIAD
+1040 SQIKA
-1048 DVKAQYEAVKLT
+1048 V
-1060 AESTVD
+1060 
-1066 LTAVNKAIEQVVA
+1066 
-1079 DAAAAQEA
+1079 
-1087 YEADEAAKAA
+1087 
-1097 NEAAYVRLTAEI
+1097 
-1109 AAVEAELDTAK
+1109 
-1120 TTIETE
+1120 
-1126 YAAVAAQFENTI
+1126 
-1138 AGIQSQIKAI
+1138 

>member
-62 ALQMDIVLP
+62 ALQMDIILP
-71 KELSYVSNSIVRN
+71 EGLTFVENSLVRN
-84 EERLDRDTHSLMM
+84 EKRLDRDTHSLMM
-97 QYVDGD
+97 NGINGSNSNFRV
-103 NDVNIYRLLI
+103 LI

-131 TVKADAFNEVDKI
+131 TVKADEFNGNGDI
-144 RFENI
+144 RIENI

-156 GSADTKVEVTGDE
+156 GSADTKVEVTSDV

-182 AEALEIKT
+182 TEALEIKT

-229 PKFDYGTRL
+229 PKFVYGTRL

-282 NLAQNSEIIISDVLV
+282 NLAQNSEIEISNVLV

-308 EPAKQAVVNAY
+308 EPAKQAVANAY
-319 VAYYEPAMK
+319 IAYYEPAMK

-507 QAAYEANEAA
+507 QA
-517 YVRLNG
+517 
-523 EIAAAQT
+523 
-530 ELDAAT
+530 
-536 EKINTECAAVAAQFT
+536 
-551 ETLAGI
+551 
-557 KAQIDALTAD
+557 
-567 VKAQYEAGKL
+567 
-577 TAESTVDLT
+577 
-586 AVKEATTK
+586 
-594 VVADAA
+594 
-600 AAQAAYEANEAA
+600 
-612 YVRLNGEIA
+612 
-621 AAQTELDA
+621 
-629 ATEKINTECAAV
+629 
-641 AAQFTETLAGIKAQ
+641 
-655 IDALTADVKA
+655 
-665 QYEAGKL
+665 
-672 TAESTVDLTAV
+672 
-683 KKAVEKV
+683 
-690 VADAAAAQAVV
+690 VV

-761 YDAVALNESSKVY
+761 YDAVALNENSKVY

-969 TGIATALKDAQAAQA
+969 SGIATALKDAQAAQA
-984 AFEADEAAKAANEA
+984 AFDANEAAVAANEA
-998 AYVRLTAEI
+998 AYERLNAEI
-1007 AAVEAELDTAKTTIE
+1007 AAVQTELDNAKKTIE

-1040 SQIKAIAD
+1040 SQIKA
-1048 DVKAQYEAVKLT
+1048 V
-1060 AESTVD
+1060 
-1066 LTAVNKAIEQVVA
+1066 
-1079 DAAAAQEA
+1079 
-1087 YEADEAAKAA
+1087 
-1097 NEAAYVRLTAEI
+1097 
-1109 AAVEAELDTAK
+1109 
-1120 TTIETE
+1120 
-1126 YAAVAAQFENTI
+1126 
-1138 AGIQSQIKAI
+1138 

-1369 TSGIKKMIEDAIA
+1369 TTGIKKMVEDAVA

>member
-47 EKTVAIYLENTDAIA
+47 EKTVAIYLENTDDIA
-62 ALQMDIVLP
+62 ALQMDIKLP
-71 KELSYVSNSIVRN
+71 FGLTFVENSLVRN

-97 QYVDGD
+97 NGINGSNRDFRV
-103 NDVNIYRLLI
+103 LI

-131 TVKADAFNEVDKI
+131 TVKADEFNGNGDI
-144 RFENI
+144 RIENI

-156 GSADTKVEVTGDE
+156 GSADTKVEVTSDV

-215 LPVGL
+215 LPAGL

-247 VMTDGSMKVVIAG
+247 VMADGSMKVVIAG
-260 VTDQSFEGNE
+260 VTNQSFEGNE

-282 NLAQNSEIIISDVLV
+282 TLAQNSEIVISEVLV
-297 TDDEAN
+297 TDKGAN

-308 EPAKQAVVNAY
+308 EVAKQAVVNSY
-319 VAYYEPAMK
+319 ITYFEPAKK
-328 VVDELKSRFDA
+328 VVDELKGRFDA

-442 KINTECA
+442 KINKECA
-449 AVAAQ
+449 AVAVQ
-454 FTETLAG
+454 FAETLAG

-523 EIAAAQT
+523 EIATAQT

-536 EKINTECAAVAAQFT
+536 EKINTECAAVAAQF
-551 ETLAGI
+551 A
-557 KAQIDALTAD
+557 
-567 VKAQYEAGKL
+567 
-577 TAESTVDLT
+577 
-586 AVKEATTK
+586 
-594 VVADAA
+594 
-600 AAQAAYEANEAA
+600 
-612 YVRLNGEIA
+612 
-621 AAQTELDA
+621 
-629 ATEKINTECAAV
+629 
-641 AAQFTETLAGIKAQ
+641 ETLAGIKAQ

-761 YDAVALNESSKVY
+761 YDAVALNENSKVY

-969 TGIATALKDAQAAQA
+969 SGIATALKDAQAAQA
-984 AFEADEAAKAANEA
+984 AFDANEAAVAANEA
-998 AYVRLTAEI
+998 AYERLNAEI
-1007 AAVEAELDTAKTTIE
+1007 AAVQTELDNAKKTIE

-1040 SQIKAIAD
+1040 SQIKA
-1048 DVKAQYEAVKLT
+1048 V
-1060 AESTVD
+1060 
-1066 LTAVNKAIEQVVA
+1066 
-1079 DAAAAQEA
+1079 
-1087 YEADEAAKAA
+1087 
-1097 NEAAYVRLTAEI
+1097 
-1109 AAVEAELDTAK
+1109 
-1120 TTIETE
+1120 
-1126 YAAVAAQFENTI
+1126 
-1138 AGIQSQIKAI
+1138 

-1223 TIETECA
+1223 TIENECA

>member
-47 EKTVAIYLENTDAIA
+47 EKTVAIYLENTDDIA

-97 QYVDGD
+97 QRVDSD
-103 NDVNIYRLLI
+103 NDDVNIYRLLI

-131 TVKADAFNEVDKI
+131 TVTADAFNEVDKI

-156 GSADTKVEVTGDE
+156 GSADTKVEVTSDV

-182 AEALEIKT
+182 TEALEIKT

-215 LPVGL
+215 LPAGL

-247 VMTDGSMKVVIAG
+247 VMADGSMKVVIAG
-260 VTDQSFEGNE
+260 VTNQSFEGNE

-297 TDDEAN
+297 TDGDAN

-319 VAYYEPAMK
+319 IAYYEPAMK

-442 KINTECA
+442 KINKECA

-454 FTETLAG
+454 FAETLAG

-483 AESTVDLTAVKEATT
+483 AESTVDLTAVKDATT

-523 EIAAAQT
+523 EIATAQT

-536 EKINTECAAVAAQFT
+536 EKINTECAAVAAQF
-551 ETLAGI
+551 A
-557 KAQIDALTAD
+557 
-567 VKAQYEAGKL
+567 
-577 TAESTVDLT
+577 
-586 AVKEATTK
+586 
-594 VVADAA
+594 
-600 AAQAAYEANEAA
+600 
-612 YVRLNGEIA
+612 
-621 AAQTELDA
+621 
-629 ATEKINTECAAV
+629 
-641 AAQFTETLAGIKAQ
+641 ETLAGIKAQ

-747 QSEIDGAFADLKKQ
+747 QSEIDGVSADLKKQ
-761 YDAVALNESSKVY
+761 YDAVALNENSKVY

-969 TGIATALKDAQAAQA
+969 SGIATALKDAQAAQA
-984 AFEADEAAKAANEA
+984 AFDANEAAVAANEA
-998 AYVRLTAEI
+998 AYERLNAEI
-1007 AAVEAELDTAKTTIE
+1007 AAVQTKLDNAKKTIE

-1040 SQIKAIAD
+1040 SQIKA
-1048 DVKAQYEAVKLT
+1048 V
-1060 AESTVD
+1060 
-1066 LTAVNKAIEQVVA
+1066 
-1079 DAAAAQEA
+1079 
-1087 YEADEAAKAA
+1087 
-1097 NEAAYVRLTAEI
+1097 
-1109 AAVEAELDTAK
+1109 
-1120 TTIETE
+1120 
-1126 YAAVAAQFENTI
+1126 
-1138 AGIQSQIKAI
+1138 

-1194 AAKAANQAAYERLT
+1194 AAKAANEAAYERLT

-1369 TSGIKKMIEDAIA
+1369 TTGIKKMVEDAVA

>member
-1 MTKNNMKFRQLLTR
+1 MTKKNMKFRQLLTR

-47 EKTVAIYLENTDAIA
+47 EKTVAIYLENTDPIA

-71 KELSYVSNSIVRN
+71 EGLTYVDNSLVRN

-97 QYVDGD
+97 NGLSNRKFRV
-103 NDVNIYRLLI
+103 LI

-131 TVKADAFNEVDKI
+131 TVKADAFNEEDKI
-144 RFENI
+144 LFENI

-156 GSADTKVEVTGDE
+156 GSTDTKVEVTSDE
-169 TTVSPYA
+169 TTVTPYA
-176 GFVQMG
+176 GFVEMG

-220 SFEMNEKGK
+220 SFELNEKDK
-229 PKFDYGTRL
+229 PRFDYGTRL

-260 VTDQSFEGNE
+260 VTNQSFEGNE

-297 TDDEAN
+297 TDGDAN

-319 VAYYEPAMK
+319 IAYYEPAMK

-421 AYQRLTAEIAAA
+421 AYQRLTAEIATA
-433 QTELDAATE
+433 QAELDAATE
-442 KINTECA
+442 KINKECA
-449 AVAAQ
+449 AVAVQ
-454 FTETLAG
+454 FAETLAG

-483 AESTVDLTAVKEATT
+483 AESTVDLTAVKEATM

-523 EIAAAQT
+523 EIAAAQA
-530 ELDAAT
+530 EFDAST
-536 EKINTECAAVAAQFT
+536 EKINTECAAVATQFT

-557 KAQIDALTAD
+557 KAQIDVLTAD

-577 TAESTVDLT
+577 TT
-586 AVKEATTK
+586 
-594 VVADAA
+594 
-600 AAQAAYEANEAA
+600 
-612 YVRLNGEIA
+612 
-621 AAQTELDA
+621 
-629 ATEKINTECAAV
+629 
-641 AAQFTETLAGIKAQ
+641 
-655 IDALTADVKA
+655 
-665 QYEAGKL
+665 
-672 TAESTVDLTAV
+672 ESTVDLTAV
-683 KKAVEKV
+683 KKAIEKV
-690 VADAAAAQAVV
+690 VADA
-701 DANEAAYERL
+701 
-711 SAEIAAVQ
+711 I
-719 TQLDST
+719 
-725 KKTIETECAA
+725 
-735 VAEDY
+735 
-740 VATLESL
+740 
-747 QSEIDGAFADLKKQ
+747 
-761 YDAVALNESSKVY
+761 
-774 LNGIISGI
+774 
-782 NKALKDAQAGQAA
+782 
-795 VEANQA
+795 
-801 AYERLTA
+801 
-808 VIAVVQKQLDD
+808 
-819 AKNKIETEYADVADQ
+819 
-834 FKETA
+834 
-839 QTIQIQI
+839 
-846 NTLTADLQNRYE
+846 
-858 AGKLTAE
+858 
-865 STVETSLIEGAI
+865 
-877 TKMLADASGNQA
+877 
-889 AVIANEAAYKRLT
+889 
-902 AEIATVQTQLDNAKK
+902 
-917 TIETECADVAANYV
+917 
-931 AALES
+931 
-936 LQSDIDGISADVKKQ
+936 
-951 YEAVSL
+951 
-957 NENSKVYLSAIT
+957 
-969 TGIATALKDAQAAQA
+969 AAQA
-984 AFEADEAAKAANEA
+984 AFEADEA
-998 AYVRLTAEI
+998 T
-1007 AAVEAELDTAKTTIE
+1007 
-1022 TEYAAVAAQ
+1022 
-1031 FENTIAGIQ
+1031 
-1040 SQIKAIAD
+1040 
-1048 DVKAQYEAVKLT
+1048 
-1060 AESTVD
+1060 
-1066 LTAVNKAIEQVVA
+1066 
-1079 DAAAAQEA
+1079 
-1087 YEADEAAKAA
+1087 
-1097 NEAAYVRLTAEI
+1097 
-1109 AAVEAELDTAK
+1109 
-1120 TTIETE
+1120 
-1126 YAAVAAQFENTI
+1126 
-1138 AGIQSQIKAI
+1138 
-1148 ADDVK
+1148 
-1153 AQYEAVKLT
+1153 
-1162 ADSKVDLTEVQKAI
+1162 
-1176 AQVVTDAA
+1176 
-1184 AAQEAHEADE
+1184 
-1194 AAKAANQAAYERLT
+1194 KAANQAAYERLT

-1223 TIETECA
+1223 TIETECSS
-1230 DVAEDYVATLEKL
+1230 VAEDYVATLESL
-1243 QSEIDGVSAD
+1243 QSEIDGISAD
-1253 LKKQYEAVALDENSK
+1253 LKKQYETISLDENSK
-1268 VYLTGITSGIAKAL
+1268 VYLSGITTGIAKAL

-1330 FTAEMETL
+1330 FVDEIETL

-1344 VQEDLDAKYEAVS
+1344 VQEELDAKYAAVS
-1357 LDENSKVYLSAV
+1357 LNENSKVYLNSV

>member
-1 MTKNNMKFRQLLTR
+1 MTKKNMKFRQLLTR

-47 EKTVAIYLENTDAIA
+47 EKTVAIYLENTDPIA

-71 KELSYVSNSIVRN
+71 EGLTYVDNSLVRN

-97 QYVDGD
+97 NGLSNRKFRV
-103 NDVNIYRLLI
+103 LI

-131 TVKADAFNEVDKI
+131 TVKADAFNEEDKI
-144 RFENI
+144 LFENI

-156 GSADTKVEVTGDE
+156 GSTDTKVEVTSDE
-169 TTVSPYA
+169 TTVTPYA
-176 GFVQMG
+176 GFVEMG

-215 LPVGL
+215 LPAGL
-220 SFEMNEKGK
+220 SFELNEKDK
-229 PKFDYGTRL
+229 PRFDYGTRL

-260 VTDQSFEGNE
+260 VTNQSFEGNE

-297 TDDEAN
+297 TDGDAN

-319 VAYYEPAMK
+319 IAYYEPAMK

-421 AYQRLTAEIAAA
+421 AYQRLTAEIATA
-433 QTELDAATE
+433 QAELDAATE
-442 KINTECA
+442 KINKECA
-449 AVAAQ
+449 AVAVQ
-454 FTETLAG
+454 FAETLAG

-483 AESTVDLTAVKEATT
+483 AESTVDLTAVKEATM

-523 EIAAAQT
+523 EIAAAQA
-530 ELDAAT
+530 EFDAST

-557 KAQIDALTAD
+557 KAQIDVLTAD

-577 TAESTVDLT
+577 TT
-586 AVKEATTK
+586 
-594 VVADAA
+594 
-600 AAQAAYEANEAA
+600 
-612 YVRLNGEIA
+612 
-621 AAQTELDA
+621 
-629 ATEKINTECAAV
+629 
-641 AAQFTETLAGIKAQ
+641 
-655 IDALTADVKA
+655 
-665 QYEAGKL
+665 
-672 TAESTVDLTAV
+672 ESTVDLTAV
-683 KKAVEKV
+683 KKAIEKV
-690 VADAAAAQAVV
+690 VADA
-701 DANEAAYERL
+701 
-711 SAEIAAVQ
+711 I
-719 TQLDST
+719 
-725 KKTIETECAA
+725 
-735 VAEDY
+735 
-740 VATLESL
+740 
-747 QSEIDGAFADLKKQ
+747 
-761 YDAVALNESSKVY
+761 
-774 LNGIISGI
+774 
-782 NKALKDAQAGQAA
+782 
-795 VEANQA
+795 
-801 AYERLTA
+801 
-808 VIAVVQKQLDD
+808 
-819 AKNKIETEYADVADQ
+819 
-834 FKETA
+834 
-839 QTIQIQI
+839 
-846 NTLTADLQNRYE
+846 
-858 AGKLTAE
+858 
-865 STVETSLIEGAI
+865 
-877 TKMLADASGNQA
+877 
-889 AVIANEAAYKRLT
+889 
-902 AEIATVQTQLDNAKK
+902 
-917 TIETECADVAANYV
+917 
-931 AALES
+931 
-936 LQSDIDGISADVKKQ
+936 
-951 YEAVSL
+951 
-957 NENSKVYLSAIT
+957 
-969 TGIATALKDAQAAQA
+969 AAQA
-984 AFEADEAAKAANEA
+984 AFEADEA
-998 AYVRLTAEI
+998 T
-1007 AAVEAELDTAKTTIE
+1007 
-1022 TEYAAVAAQ
+1022 
-1031 FENTIAGIQ
+1031 
-1040 SQIKAIAD
+1040 
-1048 DVKAQYEAVKLT
+1048 
-1060 AESTVD
+1060 
-1066 LTAVNKAIEQVVA
+1066 
-1079 DAAAAQEA
+1079 
-1087 YEADEAAKAA
+1087 
-1097 NEAAYVRLTAEI
+1097 
-1109 AAVEAELDTAK
+1109 
-1120 TTIETE
+1120 
-1126 YAAVAAQFENTI
+1126 
-1138 AGIQSQIKAI
+1138 
-1148 ADDVK
+1148 
-1153 AQYEAVKLT
+1153 
-1162 ADSKVDLTEVQKAI
+1162 
-1176 AQVVTDAA
+1176 
-1184 AAQEAHEADE
+1184 
-1194 AAKAANQAAYERLT
+1194 KAANQAAYERLT

-1223 TIETECA
+1223 TIETECSS
-1230 DVAEDYVATLEKL
+1230 VAEDYVATLESL
-1243 QSEIDGVSAD
+1243 QSEIDGISAD
-1253 LKKQYEAVALDENSK
+1253 LKKQYETISLDENSK
-1268 VYLTGITSGIAKAL
+1268 VYLSGITTGIAKAL

-1330 FTAEMETL
+1330 FVDEIETL

-1344 VQEDLDAKYEAVS
+1344 VQEELDAKYAAVS
-1357 LDENSKVYLSAV
+1357 LNENSKVYLNSV

>member
-47 EKTVAIYLENTDAIA
+47 EKTVAIYLENTDDIA
-62 ALQMDIVLP
+62 ALQMDIKLP
-71 KELSYVSNSIVRN
+71 FGLTFVENSLVRN

-97 QYVDGD
+97 NGINGSNSNFRV
-103 NDVNIYRLLI
+103 LI

-131 TVKADAFNEVDKI
+131 TVKADEFNGNGDI
-144 RFENI
+144 RIENI

-156 GSADTKVEVTGDE
+156 GSADTKVEVTSDV

-215 LPVGL
+215 LPAGL

-247 VMTDGSMKVVIAG
+247 VMADGSMKVVIAG
-260 VTDQSFEGNE
+260 VTNQSFEGNE

-297 TDDEAN
+297 TDGDAN

-319 VAYYEPAMK
+319 IAYYEPAMK

-442 KINTECA
+442 KINKECA

-454 FTETLAG
+454 FAETLAG

-483 AESTVDLTAVKEATT
+483 AESTVDLTAVKDATT

-523 EIAAAQT
+523 EIATAQT

-536 EKINTECAAVAAQFT
+536 EKINTECAAVAAQF
-551 ETLAGI
+551 A
-557 KAQIDALTAD
+557 
-567 VKAQYEAGKL
+567 
-577 TAESTVDLT
+577 
-586 AVKEATTK
+586 
-594 VVADAA
+594 
-600 AAQAAYEANEAA
+600 
-612 YVRLNGEIA
+612 
-621 AAQTELDA
+621 
-629 ATEKINTECAAV
+629 
-641 AAQFTETLAGIKAQ
+641 ETLAGIKAQ

-761 YDAVALNESSKVY
+761 YDAVALNENSKVY

-969 TGIATALKDAQAAQA
+969 SGIATALKDAQAAQA
-984 AFEADEAAKAANEA
+984 AFDANEAAVAANEA
-998 AYVRLTAEI
+998 AYERLNAEI
-1007 AAVEAELDTAKTTIE
+1007 AAVQTKLDNAKKTIE

-1040 SQIKAIAD
+1040 SQIKA
-1048 DVKAQYEAVKLT
+1048 V
-1060 AESTVD
+1060 
-1066 LTAVNKAIEQVVA
+1066 
-1079 DAAAAQEA
+1079 
-1087 YEADEAAKAA
+1087 
-1097 NEAAYVRLTAEI
+1097 
-1109 AAVEAELDTAK
+1109 
-1120 TTIETE
+1120 
-1126 YAAVAAQFENTI
+1126 
-1138 AGIQSQIKAI
+1138 

-1194 AAKAANQAAYERLT
+1194 AAKAANEAAYERLT

-1369 TSGIKKMIEDAIA
+1369 TTGIKKMVEDAVA

>member
-1 MTKNNMKFRQLLTR
+1 MTKKNMKFRQLLTR

-47 EKTVAIYLENTDAIA
+47 EKTVAIYLENTDPIA

-71 KELSYVSNSIVRN
+71 EGLTYVDNSLVRN

-97 QYVDGD
+97 NGLSNRKFRV
-103 NDVNIYRLLI
+103 LI

-131 TVKADAFNEVDKI
+131 TVKADAFNEEDKI
-144 RFENI
+144 LFENI

-156 GSADTKVEVTGDE
+156 GSTDTKVEVTSDE
-169 TTVSPYA
+169 TTVTPYA
-176 GFVQMG
+176 GFVEMG

-220 SFEMNEKGK
+220 SFELNEKDK
-229 PKFDYGTRL
+229 PRFDYGTRL

-260 VTDQSFEGNE
+260 VTNQSFEGNE

-297 TDDEAN
+297 TDGDAN

-319 VAYYEPAMK
+319 IAYYEPAMK

-421 AYQRLTAEIAAA
+421 AYQRLTAEIATA
-433 QTELDAATE
+433 QAELDAATE
-442 KINTECA
+442 KINKECA
-449 AVAAQ
+449 AVAVQ
-454 FTETLAG
+454 FAETLAG

-483 AESTVDLTAVKEATT
+483 AESTVDLTAVKEATM

-523 EIAAAQT
+523 EIAAAQA
-530 ELDAAT
+530 EFDAST

-557 KAQIDALTAD
+557 KAQIDVLTAD

-577 TAESTVDLT
+577 TT
-586 AVKEATTK
+586 
-594 VVADAA
+594 
-600 AAQAAYEANEAA
+600 
-612 YVRLNGEIA
+612 
-621 AAQTELDA
+621 
-629 ATEKINTECAAV
+629 
-641 AAQFTETLAGIKAQ
+641 
-655 IDALTADVKA
+655 
-665 QYEAGKL
+665 
-672 TAESTVDLTAV
+672 ESTVDLTAV
-683 KKAVEKV
+683 KKAIEKV
-690 VADAAAAQAVV
+690 VADA
-701 DANEAAYERL
+701 
-711 SAEIAAVQ
+711 I
-719 TQLDST
+719 
-725 KKTIETECAA
+725 
-735 VAEDY
+735 
-740 VATLESL
+740 
-747 QSEIDGAFADLKKQ
+747 
-761 YDAVALNESSKVY
+761 
-774 LNGIISGI
+774 
-782 NKALKDAQAGQAA
+782 
-795 VEANQA
+795 
-801 AYERLTA
+801 
-808 VIAVVQKQLDD
+808 
-819 AKNKIETEYADVADQ
+819 
-834 FKETA
+834 
-839 QTIQIQI
+839 
-846 NTLTADLQNRYE
+846 
-858 AGKLTAE
+858 
-865 STVETSLIEGAI
+865 
-877 TKMLADASGNQA
+877 
-889 AVIANEAAYKRLT
+889 
-902 AEIATVQTQLDNAKK
+902 
-917 TIETECADVAANYV
+917 
-931 AALES
+931 
-936 LQSDIDGISADVKKQ
+936 
-951 YEAVSL
+951 
-957 NENSKVYLSAIT
+957 
-969 TGIATALKDAQAAQA
+969 AAQA
-984 AFEADEAAKAANEA
+984 AFEADEA
-998 AYVRLTAEI
+998 T
-1007 AAVEAELDTAKTTIE
+1007 
-1022 TEYAAVAAQ
+1022 
-1031 FENTIAGIQ
+1031 
-1040 SQIKAIAD
+1040 
-1048 DVKAQYEAVKLT
+1048 
-1060 AESTVD
+1060 
-1066 LTAVNKAIEQVVA
+1066 
-1079 DAAAAQEA
+1079 
-1087 YEADEAAKAA
+1087 
-1097 NEAAYVRLTAEI
+1097 
-1109 AAVEAELDTAK
+1109 
-1120 TTIETE
+1120 
-1126 YAAVAAQFENTI
+1126 
-1138 AGIQSQIKAI
+1138 
-1148 ADDVK
+1148 
-1153 AQYEAVKLT
+1153 
-1162 ADSKVDLTEVQKAI
+1162 
-1176 AQVVTDAA
+1176 
-1184 AAQEAHEADE
+1184 
-1194 AAKAANQAAYERLT
+1194 KAANQAAYERLT

-1223 TIETECA
+1223 TIETECSS
-1230 DVAEDYVATLEKL
+1230 VAEDYVATLESL
-1243 QSEIDGVSAD
+1243 QSEIDGISAD
-1253 LKKQYEAVALDENSK
+1253 LKKQYETISLDENSK
-1268 VYLTGITSGIAKAL
+1268 VYLSGITTGIAKAL

-1330 FTAEMETL
+1330 FVDEIETL

-1344 VQEDLDAKYEAVS
+1344 VQEELDAKYAAVS
-1357 LDENSKVYLSAV
+1357 LNENSKVYLNSV